1 MSTTL
6 SGIAEVMNEGL
17 FGKITQDEKIIIA
30 RETNRIRLPRE
41 LAKWLQSLD
50 LSYKIKNISRDLA
63 NGFSVA
69 EILSRYPVPYVTS
82 LKEDV
87 GLRDVRSDYRVN
99 MQEFSNG
106 ISFAERT
113 TNWKHITDILTKKY
127 HIPFPPDLPDKV
139 KCQAPNAALEF
150 LCLLYKSLT
159 KKNINL
165 YNQVDE
171 TEKYKNYN
179 EFGILPNYMRPTTNL
194 LIRDNETQRIK
205 DDLVR
210 KFKVEGIIQNHNK
223 YLAEERE
230 NQKNMSQFNRSRKI
244 KLKKIDAS
252 SIGSKVI
259 GSNVDNNQNNPQS
272 NEINEIR
279 NESNSKISNDN
290 LKEERIN
297 LIGILNE
304 LNEENREQ
312 ENVENE
318 FKLIIRK
325 NFVETDKNIEMD
337 LKNYSTDKDLLEY
350 FFEKIGLCSS
360 DNFEKIFS
368 SYEDKEKE
376 FIGIISRTLI
386 ELDPFIKILCQFFEA
401 FYKNNI
407 PWIKFKTTT
416 LNICK
421 SIHDIT
427 KDKCDNIFLNFCLNY
442 VLDMIE
448 KNPLY
453 RNEMCQFIFSLTS
466 NTSETHLN
474 LLKKISK
481 RLSGSNELIFYHIL
495 IQCMNNIKDTDE
507 IITEQIVIFYN
518 EAIIKGISSSE
529 DTIVI
534 KSIYLIIQLMR
545 FDYFYCLKYYQ
556 DIFKHKNSFNWEILS
571 LILIYCSKMLDLY
584 NRQKLMTEKNFFK
597 GDNIEGEFGNEI
609 PINKDDFKG
618 ESMEK
623 SNANEENKNLGGEVE
638 IPSDDKLFGEI
649 KGEEIKNEAKSGEGE
664 GEEVGPGQEGSHISH
679 NKLVSIDKIE
689 DIQKDPNEE
698 NDANKLENDVR
709 NKISEIKKCEDT
721 ILSIIDHI
729 FNLSSPR
736 MTIKIGFIYLAE
748 ILEFY
753 PELAKKYMKLL
764 IEYKDNTIRKEVLKV
779 NKSLEEYEYTMNCF
793 TERYK
798 ICGTPYFWNQLVI
811 AGIFR
816 DYVIENLERFES
828 THLLILHSI
837 IIHQD
842 FNEEESN
849 NWILLYN
856 DLKKYLFVS
865 LCEKQ
870 FSNVALGILNKIFS
884 FGKILKE
891 LLDSTFDLFIS
902 TMKIIY
908 GDEIMDEP
916 HENMKN
922 LLTTIS
928 EIKSENNDCKGYV
941 YKLIKTFAIQNDK
954 KYLKSNLLPLM
965 NSISNEKRGNIFDE

>member
-1 MSTTL
+1 MSTSL
-6 SGIAEVMNEGL
+6 SGIAEVMNEG
-17 FGKITQDEKIIIA
+17 FGKITSDEKIIIA

-50 LSYKIKNISRDLA
+50 LSYKVKNISRDLA

-69 EILSRYPVPYVTS
+69 EILSRYPVPYVTG
-82 LKEDV
+82 LPYDV
-87 GLRDVRSDYRVN
+87 TNYYRVN

-106 ISFAERT
+106 ISFSERT
-113 TNWKHITDILTKKY
+113 TNWKHITDILTRKY
-127 HIPFPPDLPDKV
+127 HMSYPPDLPDKV
-139 KCQAPNAALEF
+139 KCMAPNAALEF
-150 LCLLYKSLT
+150 LCLLYKFLT
-159 KKNINL
+159 RKNLNVL
-165 YNQVDE
+165 NKVDE

-179 EFGILPNYMRPTTNL
+179 EFSLMPNYMRPTTNL
-194 LIRDNETQRIK
+194 LIRDNETQRIS

-210 KFKVEGIIQNHNK
+210 KFKTEGIIQIHKK
-223 YLAEERE
+223 YLAAERE
-230 NQKNMSQFNRSRKI
+230 NQKNIEQFNRSRKI

-252 SIGSKVI
+252 SIGSKAM
-259 GSNVDNNQNNPQS
+259 GSTAEKNQNNLQD

-290 LKEERIN
+290 MKEERIN

-304 LNEENREQ
+304 LNEESREQ

-350 FFEKIGLCSS
+350 FFEKIGLCSPE
-360 DNFEKIFS
+360 NFEKIFS

-401 FYKNNI
+401 FYRNNI

-474 LLKKISK
+474 LLKKIAK
-481 RLSGSNELIFYHIL
+481 KLCGSNERIFYHIL

-507 IITEQIVIFYN
+507 IITQEIVIFYN
-518 EAIIKGISSSE
+518 DAIIKGISSSD

-556 DIFKHKNSFNWEILS
+556 DIFKHKNSFNWEVLS
-571 LILIYCSKMLDLY
+571 LILIYCSKILDLY
-584 NRQKLMTEKNFFK
+584 NRQKNFIE
-597 GDNIEGEFGNEI
+597 GGNIEGKEFNINLNREEI
-609 PINKDDFKG
+609 G
-618 ESMEK
+618 ESMDKMHE
-623 SNANEENKNLGGEVE
+623 EENKNEGGEVE

-649 KGEEIKNEAKSGEGE
+649 KGEEIKNDNKNPEGE
-664 GEEVGPGQEGSHISH
+664 AAGHEQSQISN

-689 DIQKDPNEE
+689 DIQKDPNDE
-698 NDANKLENDVR
+698 NDAKKLENDVK
-709 NKISEIKKCEDT
+709 NKINEIQKCEEI
-721 ILSIIDHI
+721 ILGIIDHI

-753 PELAKKYMKLL
+753 PNLAKKYMKLL
-764 IEYKDNTIRKEVLKV
+764 IEYKDNTVRKEVLKV

-798 ICGTPYFWNQLVI
+798 ICGTPYLWNQLVI

-816 DYVIENLERFES
+816 DYVKANLERFES
-828 THLLILHSI
+828 THLLILYSI

-842 FNEEESN
+842 FNEEKSN
-849 NWILLYN
+849 SWILLYN
-856 DLKKYLFVS
+856 DLKRYLFVS

-870 FSNVALGILNKIFS
+870 FSNIALNILNKIFS

-908 GDEIMDEP
+908 GDEVMDEP
-916 HENMKN
+916 HENMKT
-922 LLTTIS
+922 LLTFIS

>member
-63 NGFSVA
+63 NGFSIA

-87 GLRDVRSDYRVN
+87 GLRDVRNDYRVN

-159 KKNINL
+159 KKNINI

-194 LIRDNETQRIK
+194 LIRDNETQRIQ

-259 GSNVDNNQNNPQS
+259 GSNVDNNQNNPQN

-360 DNFEKIFS
+360 ENFEKIFS

-474 LLKKISK
+474 LLKRIAKK
-481 RLSGSNELIFYHIL
+481 LCGSNELIFYHIL

-507 IITEQIVIFYN
+507 IITQDIVNFYN
-518 EAIIKGISSSE
+518 DAIIKGISSS
-529 DTIVI
+529 DDVIVI
-534 KSIYLIIQLMR
+534 KSIYLIIQLIR
-545 FDYFYCLKYYQ
+545 FDYFYCLKYYE

-571 LILIYCSKMLDLY
+571 LILIYCSRMLEFY
-584 NRQKLMTEKNFFK
+584 NRQKNFLE
-597 GDNIEGEFGNEI
+597 GANIEGREFN
-609 PINKDDFKG
+609 INLNKEEME
-618 ESMEK
+618 ESMDK
-623 SNANEENKNLGGEVE
+623 MHPVGENKNVGGEVE

-649 KGEEIKNEAKSGEGE
+649 KGEEIKNENKNV
-664 GEEVGPGQEGSHISH
+664 EEEPHGQEHSHISN
-679 NKLVSIDKIE
+679 NKLVSLDKIE

-698 NDANKLENDVR
+698 NDVKKLENEVKT
-709 NKISEIKKCEDT
+709 KINEIQKCEGT
-721 ILSIIDHI
+721 ILEIIDHI

-736 MTIKIGFIYLAE
+736 MTIKIGFIYLAD

-753 PELAKKYMKLL
+753 PDLAKKYMKLL
-764 IEYKDNTIRKEVLKV
+764 IEYKDNTVRKEVLKV
-779 NKSLEEYEYTMNCF
+779 NKAQEEYEYTMNCF

-798 ICGTPYFWNQLVI
+798 ICGTPFLWNQLVI

-816 DYVIENLERFES
+816 DYVTANLERFES
-828 THLLILHSI
+828 THLLILYSI

-842 FNEEESN
+842 FNEEKSN
-849 NWILLYN
+849 SWILLYN

-870 FSNVALGILNKIFS
+870 FSNIALSILNKIFS

-908 GDEIMDEP
+908 GDEVMDEP
-916 HENMKN
+916 HENMKT
-922 LLTTIS
+922 LLTFIS

-954 KYLKSNLLPLM
+954 KYLKSNLLQLM

>member
-6 SGIAEVMNEGL
+6 SGIAEVMNENM
-17 FGKITQDEKIIIA
+17 GKITSDEKIIIA

-69 EILSRYPVPYVTS
+69 EILSRYPVPFATS
-82 LKEDV
+82 LPYDV
-87 GLRDVRSDYRVN
+87 TNYYRVN

-106 ISFAERT
+106 ISFSERT
-113 TNWKHITDILTKKY
+113 TNWKHITDILTRKY
-127 HIPFPPDLPDKV
+127 HMSFPPDLPDKV

-150 LCLLYKSLT
+150 LCLLYKFLT
-159 KKNINL
+159 RKNLNILNKT
-165 YNQVDE
+165 DE

-179 EFGILPNYMRPTTNL
+179 EFSILPSYMKPTTNL

-205 DDLVR
+205 DDVIR
-210 KFKVEGIIQNHNK
+210 HYKVENIIQNHNK
-223 YLAEERE
+223 FLAAERE
-230 NQKNMSQFNRSRKI
+230 NQKNIEQFNRSRKI

-259 GSNVDNNQNNPQS
+259 GSNIDKNKNNLEN
-272 NEINEIR
+272 NEINEIK

-290 LKEERIN
+290 MKEERIN

-304 LNEENREQ
+304 LNEESREQ

-360 DNFEKIFS
+360 ENFEKIFS

-466 NTSETHLN
+466 NTSDTHLN

-481 RLSGSNELIFYHIL
+481 RLCGSNELIFYHIL
-495 IQCMNNIKDTDE
+495 IQCMNNIKETDE
-507 IITEQIVIFYN
+507 IINDEIVIFYN
-518 EAIIKGISSSE
+518 DAIIKGISSSD
-529 DTIVI
+529 DTIII

-545 FDYFYCLKYYQ
+545 FDYSYCLKYYQ
-556 DIFKHKNSFNWEILS
+556 DIFKHKDSFNWEILS
-571 LILIYCSKMLDLY
+571 LILIYCSKMLDSY
-584 NRQKLMTEKNFFK
+584 NRQKLITEQNFLEAEINLDKNE
-597 GDNIEGEFGNEI
+597 EG
-609 PINKDDFKG
+609 G
-618 ESMEK
+618 ESMDKINNLEK
-623 SNANEENKNLGGEVE
+623 KSENGEIE
-638 IPSDDKLFGEI
+638 IHDEKLFGEI
-649 KGEEIKNEAKSGEGE
+649 KGEEIKNENKNEDNENQDQEKS
-664 GEEVGPGQEGSHISH
+664 QINN

-689 DIQKDPNEE
+689 DIQKDPNDE
-698 NDANKLENDVR
+698 NDVKKLENDVKF
-709 NKISEIKKCEDT
+709 KINEIKKSEDT

-753 PELAKKYMKLL
+753 PDLAKKYMKLL
-764 IEYKDNTIRKEVLKV
+764 IEYKDNTIRKEVLNV
-779 NKSLEEYEYTMNCF
+779 NKSYEEYEYTMNCF

-816 DYVIENLERFES
+816 DYVIKNLTRFES
-828 THLLILHSI
+828 THLLIFHSI
-837 IIHQD
+837 IIYQD
-842 FNEEESN
+842 FNEEKSN

-870 FSNVALGILNKIFS
+870 FSNIALSILNKIFS

-891 LLDSTFDLFIS
+891 LLESTFDLFIS

-908 GDEIMDEP
+908 GDEVMDEP
-916 HENMKN
+916 HENMKT
-922 LLTTIS
+922 LLTFIS

>member
-1 MSTTL
+1 MSTSL
-6 SGIAEVMNEGL
+6 SGIAEVMNEG
-17 FGKITQDEKIIIA
+17 FGKITSDEKIIIA
-30 RETNRIRLPRE
+30 RETNRARPPRE
-41 LAKWLQSLD
+41 LVKWLQSLD

-63 NGFSVA
+63 NGFCIA
-69 EILSRYPVPYVTS
+69 EILSRYPVPFVTS
-82 LKEDV
+82 LPYDV
-87 GLRDVRSDYRVN
+87 TNYYRVN
-99 MQEFSNG
+99 MHQFSNG
-106 ISFAERT
+106 ISFSERT
-113 TNWKHITDILTKKY
+113 TNWQHITEILTKKY
-127 HIPFPPDLPDKV
+127 HMTYPPDLPEKV

-150 LCLLYKSLT
+150 LVLLYKFLT
-159 KKNINL
+159 RKNLNVL
-165 YNQVDE
+165 NQVDE
-171 TEKYKNYN
+171 TEKFKNYA
-179 EFGILPNYMRPTTNL
+179 EFSILPNYMRPTTNL
-194 LIRDNETQRIK
+194 LIRDNELQRIK

-210 KFKVEGIIQNHNK
+210 KFKIENTIQNHNK
-223 YLAEERE
+223 FLSEERE
-230 NQKNMSQFNRSRKI
+230 NQKNMEQFNRSRKI
-244 KLKKIDAS
+244 PKKIEQS
-252 SIGSKVI
+252 SIGGGSKI
-259 GSNVDNNQNNPQS
+259 GSTTEKNQNNLQE
-272 NEINEIR
+272 NEINDVK
-279 NESNSKISNDN
+279 NESNSQVSNDN

-337 LKNYSTDKDLLEY
+337 LKNYSSDKDLLEY
-350 FFEKIGLCSS
+350 FFEKITLCSNE
-360 DNFEKIFS
+360 NFEKIFS
-368 SYEDKEKE
+368 SYEDKEKD

-401 FYKNNI
+401 FYKNHI
-407 PWIKFKTTT
+407 PWIKFRTTT

-442 VLDMIE
+442 VVDMIE

-474 LLKKISK
+474 LLKKVAK
-481 RLSGSNELIFYHIL
+481 KLCGKNEIIFYHIL

-507 IITEQIVIFYN
+507 IITQEIVIFYN
-518 EAIIKGISSSE
+518 DAIIKGISSS
-529 DTIVI
+529 DNTIVI

-556 DIFKHKNSFNWEILS
+556 DIFKYKNSFNWEILS
-571 LILIYCSKMLDLY
+571 LILIYCSRMLELY
-584 NRQKLMTEKNFFK
+584 NRQKLMTEQNFLVGKNFDAEF
-597 GDNIEGEFGNEI
+597 DNNE
-609 PINKDDFKG
+609 KEEKLE
-618 ESMEK
+618 ESKEK
-623 SNANEENKNLGGEVE
+623 IKNENLAGEVG
-638 IPSDDKLFGEI
+638 PPPDDKLFGEI
-649 KGEEIKNEAKSGEGE
+649 KGEEFKNMNENEEEKEENKS
-664 GEEVGPGQEGSHISH
+664 QIS
-679 NKLVSIDKIE
+679 NKQLASIDKIE
-689 DIQKDPNEE
+689 DIQKDPNED
-698 NDANKLENDVR
+698 NDAKKLENDVKY
-709 NKISEIKKCEDT
+709 KISEIQKCENV
-721 ILSIIDHI
+721 ILEIIDHI
-729 FNLSSPR
+729 FNISSPR

-753 PELAKKYMKLL
+753 PNLAKKYMKLL

-779 NKSLEEYEYTMNCF
+779 NKSTEEYEYTMNCF

-798 ICGTPYFWNQLVI
+798 ICGTPYLWNQLII

-842 FNEEESN
+842 FNEEESKS
-849 NWILLYN
+849 WIILYN

-870 FSNVALGILNKIFS
+870 FSNVALSILNKIFS

-916 HENMKN
+916 HENMKT
-922 LLTTIS
+922 LLTFIS

>member
-1 MSTTL
+1 MSTSL
-6 SGIAEVMNEGL
+6 SGIAEVMYEG
-17 FGKITQDEKIIIA
+17 FGKITSDEKIIIA
-30 RETNRIRLPRE
+30 RETNRARPPRE
-41 LAKWLQSLD
+41 LVKWLQSLD

-63 NGFSVA
+63 NGFCIA
-69 EILSRYPVPYVTS
+69 EILSRYPVPFVTS
-82 LKEDV
+82 LPYDV
-87 GLRDVRSDYRVN
+87 TNYYRVN
-99 MQEFSNG
+99 MHQFSNG
-106 ISFAERT
+106 ISFSERT
-113 TNWKHITDILTKKY
+113 TNWNHITEILTKKY
-127 HIPFPPDLPDKV
+127 HMTYPPDLPEKV

-150 LCLLYKSLT
+150 LVLLYKFLT
-159 KKNINL
+159 RKNLNVL
-165 YNQVDE
+165 NQVDE
-171 TEKYKNYN
+171 TEKFKNYA
-179 EFGILPNYMRPTTNL
+179 EFSILPNYMRPTTNL
-194 LIRDNETQRIK
+194 LIRDNELQRIK

-210 KFKVEGIIQNHNK
+210 KFKIENTIQNHNK
-223 YLAEERE
+223 FLSEERE
-230 NQKNMSQFNRSRKI
+230 NQKNMEQFNRSRKI
-244 KLKKIDAS
+244 PKKIEQS
-252 SIGSKVI
+252 SIGGGSKI
-259 GSNVDNNQNNPQS
+259 GSTTEKNQNNLQE
-272 NEINEIR
+272 NEINDVK
-279 NESNSKISNDN
+279 NESNSQVSNDN

-337 LKNYSTDKDLLEY
+337 LKNYSSDKDLLEY
-350 FFEKIGLCSS
+350 FFEKITLCSNE
-360 DNFEKIFS
+360 NFEKIFS
-368 SYEDKEKE
+368 SYEDKEKD

-401 FYKNNI
+401 FYKNHI
-407 PWIKFKTTT
+407 PWIKFRTTT

-474 LLKKISK
+474 LLKKVAK
-481 RLSGSNELIFYHIL
+481 KLCGKNEIIFYHIL

-507 IITEQIVIFYN
+507 IITQEIVIFYN
-518 EAIIKGISSSE
+518 DAIIKGISSS
-529 DTIVI
+529 DNTIVI

-556 DIFKHKNSFNWEILS
+556 DIFKYKNSFNWEILS
-571 LILIYCSKMLDLY
+571 LILIYCSRMLELY
-584 NRQKLMTEKNFFK
+584 NRQKLMTEQNFLVGKNFDAEF
-597 GDNIEGEFGNEI
+597 DNNE
-609 PINKDDFKG
+609 KEEKLE
-618 ESMEK
+618 ESKEK
-623 SNANEENKNLGGEVE
+623 IKNENLAGEVG
-638 IPSDDKLFGEI
+638 PPPDDKLFGEI
-649 KGEEIKNEAKSGEGE
+649 KGEEFKNMNENEEEKEENKS
-664 GEEVGPGQEGSHISH
+664 QIS
-679 NKLVSIDKIE
+679 NKQLASIDKIE
-689 DIQKDPNEE
+689 DIQKDPNED
-698 NDANKLENDVR
+698 NDAKKLENDVKY
-709 NKISEIKKCEDT
+709 KISEIQKCENV
-721 ILSIIDHI
+721 ILEIIDHI
-729 FNLSSPR
+729 FNISSPR

-753 PELAKKYMKLL
+753 PNLAKKYMKLL

-779 NKSLEEYEYTMNCF
+779 NKSTEEYEYTMNCF

-798 ICGTPYFWNQLVI
+798 ICGTPYLWNQLII

-842 FNEEESN
+842 FNEEESKS
-849 NWILLYN
+849 WIILYN

-870 FSNVALGILNKIFS
+870 FSNVALSILNKIFS

-916 HENMKN
+916 HENMKT
-922 LLTTIS
+922 LLTFIS

>member
-1 MSTTL
+1 MSTSL
-6 SGIAEVMNEGL
+6 SGIAEVMNEG
-17 FGKITQDEKIIIA
+17 FGKITSDEKIIIA
-30 RETNRIRLPRE
+30 RETNRARPPRE
-41 LAKWLQSLD
+41 LVKWLQSLD

-63 NGFSVA
+63 NGFCIA
-69 EILSRYPVPYVTS
+69 EILSRYPVPFVTS
-82 LKEDV
+82 LPYDV
-87 GLRDVRSDYRVN
+87 TNYYRVN
-99 MQEFSNG
+99 MHQFSNG
-106 ISFAERT
+106 ISFSERT
-113 TNWKHITDILTKKY
+113 TNWQHITEILTKKY
-127 HIPFPPDLPDKV
+127 HMTYPPDLPEKV

-150 LCLLYKSLT
+150 LVLLYKFLT
-159 KKNINL
+159 RKNLNVL
-165 YNQVDE
+165 NQVDE
-171 TEKYKNYN
+171 TEKFKNYA
-179 EFGILPNYMRPTTNL
+179 EFSILPNYMRPTTNL
-194 LIRDNETQRIK
+194 LIRDNELQRIK

-210 KFKVEGIIQNHNK
+210 KFKIENTIQNHNK
-223 YLAEERE
+223 FLSEERE
-230 NQKNMSQFNRSRKI
+230 NQKNMEQFNRSRKI
-244 KLKKIDAS
+244 PKKIEQS
-252 SIGSKVI
+252 SIGGGSKI
-259 GSNVDNNQNNPQS
+259 GSTTEKNQNNLQE
-272 NEINEIR
+272 NEINDVK
-279 NESNSKISNDN
+279 NESNSQVSNDN

-337 LKNYSTDKDLLEY
+337 LKNYSSDKDLLEY
-350 FFEKIGLCSS
+350 FFEKITLCSNE
-360 DNFEKIFS
+360 NFEKIFS
-368 SYEDKEKE
+368 SYEDKEKD

-401 FYKNNI
+401 FYKNHI
-407 PWIKFKTTT
+407 PWIKFRTTT

-474 LLKKISK
+474 LLKKVAK
-481 RLSGSNELIFYHIL
+481 KLCGKNEIIFYHIL

-507 IITEQIVIFYN
+507 IITQEIVIFYN
-518 EAIIKGISSSE
+518 DAIIKGISSS
-529 DTIVI
+529 DNTIVI

-556 DIFKHKNSFNWEILS
+556 DIFKYKNSFNWEILS
-571 LILIYCSKMLDLY
+571 LILIYCSRMLELY
-584 NRQKLMTEKNFFK
+584 NRQKLMTEQNFLVGKNFDAEF
-597 GDNIEGEFGNEI
+597 DNNE
-609 PINKDDFKG
+609 KEEKLE
-618 ESMEK
+618 ESKEK
-623 SNANEENKNLGGEVE
+623 IKNENLAGEVG
-638 IPSDDKLFGEI
+638 PPPDDKLFGEI
-649 KGEEIKNEAKSGEGE
+649 KGEEFKNMNENEEEKEENKS
-664 GEEVGPGQEGSHISH
+664 QIS
-679 NKLVSIDKIE
+679 NKQLASIDKIE
-689 DIQKDPNEE
+689 DIQKDPNED
-698 NDANKLENDVR
+698 NDAKKLENDVKY
-709 NKISEIKKCEDT
+709 KISEIQKCENV
-721 ILSIIDHI
+721 ILEIIDHI
-729 FNLSSPR
+729 FNISSPR

-753 PELAKKYMKLL
+753 PNLAKKYMKLL

-779 NKSLEEYEYTMNCF
+779 NKSTEEYEYTMNCF

-798 ICGTPYFWNQLVI
+798 ICGTPYLWNQLII

-842 FNEEESN
+842 FNEEESKS
-849 NWILLYN
+849 WIILYN

-870 FSNVALGILNKIFS
+870 FSNVALSILNKIFS

-916 HENMKN
+916 HENMKT
-922 LLTTIS
+922 LLTFIS

>member
-1 MSTTL
+1 MSTSL
-6 SGIAEVMNEGL
+6 SGIAEVMNEG
-17 FGKITQDEKIIIA
+17 FGKITSDEKIIIA
-30 RETNRIRLPRE
+30 RETNRARPPRE
-41 LAKWLQSLD
+41 LVKWLQSLD

-63 NGFSVA
+63 NGFCIA
-69 EILSRYPVPYVTS
+69 EILSRYPVPFVTS
-82 LKEDV
+82 LPYDV
-87 GLRDVRSDYRVN
+87 TNYYRVN
-99 MQEFSNG
+99 MHQFSNG
-106 ISFAERT
+106 ISFSERT
-113 TNWKHITDILTKKY
+113 TNWNHITEILTKKY
-127 HIPFPPDLPDKV
+127 HMTYPLDLPEKV

-150 LCLLYKSLT
+150 LVLLYKFLT
-159 KKNINL
+159 RKNLNVL
-165 YNQVDE
+165 NQVDE
-171 TEKYKNYN
+171 TEKFKNYA
-179 EFGILPNYMRPTTNL
+179 EFSILPNYMRPTTNL
-194 LIRDNETQRIK
+194 LIRDNELQRIK

-210 KFKVEGIIQNHNK
+210 KFKIENTIQNHNK
-223 YLAEERE
+223 FLSEERE
-230 NQKNMSQFNRSRKI
+230 NQKNMEQFNRSRKI
-244 KLKKIDAS
+244 PKKIEQS
-252 SIGSKVI
+252 STGGGSKIGSTTEK
-259 GSNVDNNQNNPQS
+259 NQNNLQE
-272 NEINEIR
+272 NEINDVK
-279 NESNSKISNDN
+279 NESNSQVSNDN

-337 LKNYSTDKDLLEY
+337 LKNYSSDKDLLEY
-350 FFEKIGLCSS
+350 FFEKITLCSNE
-360 DNFEKIFS
+360 NFEKIFS
-368 SYEDKEKE
+368 SYEDKEKD

-401 FYKNNI
+401 FYKNHI
-407 PWIKFKTTT
+407 PWIKFRTTT

-474 LLKKISK
+474 LLKKVAK
-481 RLSGSNELIFYHIL
+481 KLCGKNEIIFYHIL

-507 IITEQIVIFYN
+507 IITQEIVIFYN
-518 EAIIKGISSSE
+518 DAIIKGISSS
-529 DTIVI
+529 DNTIVI

-556 DIFKHKNSFNWEILS
+556 DIFKYKNSFNWEILS
-571 LILIYCSKMLDLY
+571 LILIYCSRMLELY
-584 NRQKLMTEKNFFK
+584 NRQKLMTEQNFLVGKNFDAEF
-597 GDNIEGEFGNEI
+597 DNNE
-609 PINKDDFKG
+609 KEEKLE
-618 ESMEK
+618 ESKEK
-623 SNANEENKNLGGEVE
+623 IKNENLAGEVG
-638 IPSDDKLFGEI
+638 PPPDDKLFGEI
-649 KGEEIKNEAKSGEGE
+649 KGEEFKNMNENEEEKEENKS
-664 GEEVGPGQEGSHISH
+664 QIS
-679 NKLVSIDKIE
+679 NKQLASIDKIE
-689 DIQKDPNEE
+689 DIQKDPNED
-698 NDANKLENDVR
+698 NDAKKLENDVKY
-709 NKISEIKKCEDT
+709 KISEIQKCENV
-721 ILSIIDHI
+721 ILEIIDHI
-729 FNLSSPR
+729 FNISSPR

-753 PELAKKYMKLL
+753 PNLAKKYMKLL

-779 NKSLEEYEYTMNCF
+779 NKSTEEYEYTMNCF

-798 ICGTPYFWNQLVI
+798 ICGTPYLWNQLII

-842 FNEEESN
+842 FNEEESKS
-849 NWILLYN
+849 WIILYN

-870 FSNVALGILNKIFS
+870 FSNVALSILNKIFS

-916 HENMKN
+916 HENMKT
-922 LLTTIS
+922 LLTFIS

>member
-1 MSTTL
+1 MSTSL
-6 SGIAEVMNEGL
+6 SGIAEVMNEG
-17 FGKITQDEKIIIA
+17 FGKITSDEKIIIA

-50 LSYKIKNISRDLA
+50 LSYKVKNISRDLA

-69 EILSRYPVPYVTS
+69 EILSRYPVPYVTG
-82 LKEDV
+82 LPYDV
-87 GLRDVRSDYRVN
+87 TNYYRVN

-106 ISFAERT
+106 ISFSERT
-113 TNWKHITDILTKKY
+113 TNWKHITDILTRKY
-127 HIPFPPDLPDKV
+127 HMSFPPDLPDKV
-139 KCQAPNAALEF
+139 KCMAPNAALEF
-150 LCLLYKSLT
+150 LILLYKFLT
-159 KKNINL
+159 RKNLNILNKI
-165 YNQVDE
+165 DE

-179 EFGILPNYMRPTTNL
+179 EFSLMPNYMKPTTNL

-205 DDLVR
+205 DDLIR
-210 KFKVEGIIQNHNK
+210 KFKVEGIMQDHKK
-223 YLAEERE
+223 YLAVERE
-230 NQKNMSQFNRSRKI
+230 NQKNIEQFNRSRKI

-252 SIGSKVI
+252 SIGSKALV
-259 GSNVDNNQNNPQS
+259 STAEKNQNNAQD
-272 NEINEIR
+272 NEINEVR

-290 LKEERIN
+290 MKEERIN

-304 LNEENREQ
+304 LNEESREQ
-312 ENVENE
+312 ENIENE

-350 FFEKIGLCSS
+350 FFEKIGLCSPE
-360 DNFEKIFS
+360 NFEKIFS

-474 LLKKISK
+474 LLKKIAK
-481 RLSGSNELIFYHIL
+481 KLCGSNERIFYHIL

-507 IITEQIVIFYN
+507 IITQEIVIFYN
-518 EAIIKGISSSE
+518 DAIIKGISSSD

-545 FDYFYCLKYYQ
+545 FDYFYCLKYHE
-556 DIFKHKNSFNWEILS
+556 DIFKHKNSFNWEVLS

-584 NRQKLMTEKNFFK
+584 NRQKNFLE
-597 GDNIEGEFGNEI
+597 GGNIEGKEFN
-609 PINKDDFKG
+609 INLNREELG
-618 ESMEK
+618 ESMDKLHE
-623 SNANEENKNLGGEVE
+623 EENKNEGGEIK

-649 KGEEIKNEAKSGEGE
+649 KGEKIKNDNKNPEGE
-664 GEEVGPGQEGSHISH
+664 AAGQEHSQISN

-689 DIQKDPNEE
+689 DIQKDPNDE
-698 NDANKLENDVR
+698 NDAKKLENDVK
-709 NKISEIKKCEDT
+709 NKINEIQKCEET
-721 ILSIIDHI
+721 ILDIIDHI
-729 FNLSSPR
+729 FTLSSPR

-753 PELAKKYMKLL
+753 PNLAKKYMKLL
-764 IEYKDNTIRKEVLKV
+764 IEYKDNTVRKEVLKV

-798 ICGTPYFWNQLVI
+798 ICGTPYLWNQLVI

-816 DYVIENLERFES
+816 DYVTANLERFES
-828 THLLILHSI
+828 THLLILYSI

-842 FNEEESN
+842 FNEEKSDS
-849 NWILLYN
+849 WILLYN

-870 FSNVALGILNKIFS
+870 FSNIALNILNKIFS

-908 GDEIMDEP
+908 GDEVMDEP
-916 HENMKN
+916 HENMKT
-922 LLTTIS
+922 LLTFIS

>member
-1 MSTTL
+1 MSTSL
-6 SGIAEVMNEGL
+6 SGIAEVMNEG
-17 FGKITQDEKIIIA
+17 FGKITSDEKIIIA
-30 RETNRIRLPRE
+30 RETNRARPPRE
-41 LAKWLQSLD
+41 LVKWLQSLD

-63 NGFSVA
+63 NGFCIA
-69 EILSRYPVPYVTS
+69 EILSRYPVPFVTS
-82 LKEDV
+82 LPYDV
-87 GLRDVRSDYRVN
+87 TNYYRVN
-99 MQEFSNG
+99 MHQFSNG
-106 ISFAERT
+106 ISFSERT
-113 TNWKHITDILTKKY
+113 TNWMHITEILTKKY
-127 HIPFPPDLPDKV
+127 HMTYPPDLPEKV

-150 LCLLYKSLT
+150 LVLLYKFLT
-159 KKNINL
+159 RKNLNVL
-165 YNQVDE
+165 NQVDE
-171 TEKYKNYN
+171 TEKFKNYA
-179 EFGILPNYMRPTTNL
+179 EFSILPNYMRPTTNL
-194 LIRDNETQRIK
+194 LIRDNELQRIK

-210 KFKVEGIIQNHNK
+210 KFKIENTIQNHNK
-223 YLAEERE
+223 FLSEERE
-230 NQKNMSQFNRSRKI
+230 NQKNMEQFNRSRKI
-244 KLKKIDAS
+244 PKKIEQS
-252 SIGSKVI
+252 SIGGGSKI
-259 GSNVDNNQNNPQS
+259 GSTTEKNQNNLQE
-272 NEINEIR
+272 NEINDVK
-279 NESNSKISNDN
+279 NESNSQVSNDN

-337 LKNYSTDKDLLEY
+337 LKNYSSDKDLLEY
-350 FFEKIGLCSS
+350 FFEKITLCSNE
-360 DNFEKIFS
+360 NFEKIFS
-368 SYEDKEKE
+368 SYEDKEKD

-401 FYKNNI
+401 FYKNHI
-407 PWIKFKTTT
+407 PWIKFRTTT

-474 LLKKISK
+474 LLKKVAK
-481 RLSGSNELIFYHIL
+481 KLCGKNEIIFYHIL

-507 IITEQIVIFYN
+507 IITQEIVIFYN
-518 EAIIKGISSSE
+518 DAIIKGISSS
-529 DTIVI
+529 DNTIVI

-556 DIFKHKNSFNWEILS
+556 DIFKYKNSFNWEILS
-571 LILIYCSKMLDLY
+571 LILIYCSRMLELY
-584 NRQKLMTEKNFFK
+584 NRQKLMTEQNFLVGKNFDAEF
-597 GDNIEGEFGNEI
+597 DNNE
-609 PINKDDFKG
+609 KEEKLE
-618 ESMEK
+618 ESKEK
-623 SNANEENKNLGGEVE
+623 IKNENLAGEVG
-638 IPSDDKLFGEI
+638 PPPDDKLFGEI
-649 KGEEIKNEAKSGEGE
+649 KGEEFKNMNENEEEKEENKS
-664 GEEVGPGQEGSHISH
+664 QIS
-679 NKLVSIDKIE
+679 NKQLASIDKIE
-689 DIQKDPNEE
+689 DIQKDPNED
-698 NDANKLENDVR
+698 NDAKKLENDVKY
-709 NKISEIKKCEDT
+709 KISEIQKCENV
-721 ILSIIDHI
+721 ILEIIDHI
-729 FNLSSPR
+729 FNISSPR

-753 PELAKKYMKLL
+753 PNLAKKYMKLL

-779 NKSLEEYEYTMNCF
+779 NKSTEEYEYTMNCF

-798 ICGTPYFWNQLVI
+798 ICGTPYLWNQLII

-842 FNEEESN
+842 FNEEESKS
-849 NWILLYN
+849 WIILYN

-870 FSNVALGILNKIFS
+870 FSNVALSILNKIFS

-916 HENMKN
+916 HENMKT
-922 LLTTIS
+922 LLTFIS

>member
-1 MSTTL
+1 MSTSL
-6 SGIAEVMNEGL
+6 SGIAEVMNEG
-17 FGKITQDEKIIIA
+17 FGKITSDEKIIIA
-30 RETNRIRLPRE
+30 RETNRARPPRE
-41 LAKWLQSLD
+41 LVKWLQSLD

-63 NGFSVA
+63 NGFCIA
-69 EILSRYPVPYVTS
+69 EILSRYPVPFVTS
-82 LKEDV
+82 LPYDV
-87 GLRDVRSDYRVN
+87 TNYYRVN
-99 MQEFSNG
+99 MHQFSNG
-106 ISFAERT
+106 ISFSERT
-113 TNWKHITDILTKKY
+113 TNWQHITEILTKKY
-127 HIPFPPDLPDKV
+127 HMTYPPDLPEKV

-150 LCLLYKSLT
+150 LVLLYKFLT
-159 KKNINL
+159 RKNLNVL
-165 YNQVDE
+165 NQVDE
-171 TEKYKNYN
+171 TEKFKNYA
-179 EFGILPNYMRPTTNL
+179 EFSILPNYMRPTTNL
-194 LIRDNETQRIK
+194 LIRDNEIQRIK

-210 KFKVEGIIQNHNK
+210 KFKIENTIQNHNK
-223 YLAEERE
+223 FLSEERE
-230 NQKNMSQFNRSRKI
+230 NQKNMEQFNRSRKI
-244 KLKKIDAS
+244 PKKIEQS
-252 SIGSKVI
+252 SIGGGSKI
-259 GSNVDNNQNNPQS
+259 GSTTEKNQNNLQE
-272 NEINEIR
+272 NEINDVK
-279 NESNSKISNDN
+279 NESNSQVSNDN

-337 LKNYSTDKDLLEY
+337 LKNYSSDKDLLEY
-350 FFEKIGLCSS
+350 FFEKITLCSNE
-360 DNFEKIFS
+360 NFEKIFS
-368 SYEDKEKE
+368 SYEDKEKD

-401 FYKNNI
+401 FYKNHI
-407 PWIKFKTTT
+407 PWIKFRTTT

-474 LLKKISK
+474 LLKKVAK
-481 RLSGSNELIFYHIL
+481 KLCGKNEIIFYHIL

-507 IITEQIVIFYN
+507 IITQEIVIFYN
-518 EAIIKGISSSE
+518 DAIIKGISSS
-529 DTIVI
+529 DNTIVI

-556 DIFKHKNSFNWEILS
+556 DIFKYKNSFNWEILS
-571 LILIYCSKMLDLY
+571 LILIYCSRMLELY
-584 NRQKLMTEKNFFK
+584 NRQKLMTEQNFLVGKNFDAEF
-597 GDNIEGEFGNEI
+597 DNNE
-609 PINKDDFKG
+609 KEEKLE
-618 ESMEK
+618 ESKEK
-623 SNANEENKNLGGEVE
+623 IKNENLLGEVG
-638 IPSDDKLFGEI
+638 PPPDDKLFGEI
-649 KGEEIKNEAKSGEGE
+649 KGEEFKNMNENEEEKEENKS
-664 GEEVGPGQEGSHISH
+664 QIS
-679 NKLVSIDKIE
+679 NKQLASIDKIE
-689 DIQKDPNEE
+689 DIQKDPNED
-698 NDANKLENDVR
+698 NDAKKLENDVKY
-709 NKISEIKKCEDT
+709 KISEIQKCENV
-721 ILSIIDHI
+721 ILEIIDHI
-729 FNLSSPR
+729 FNISSPR

-753 PELAKKYMKLL
+753 PNLAKKYMKLL

-779 NKSLEEYEYTMNCF
+779 NKSTEEYEYTMNCF

-798 ICGTPYFWNQLVI
+798 ICGTPYLWNQLII

-842 FNEEESN
+842 FNEEESKS
-849 NWILLYN
+849 WIILYN

-870 FSNVALGILNKIFS
+870 FSNVALSILNKIFS

-916 HENMKN
+916 HENMKT
-922 LLTTIS
+922 LLTFIS

>member
-1 MSTTL
+1 MSTSL
-6 SGIAEVMNEGL
+6 SGIAEVMNEG
-17 FGKITQDEKIIIA
+17 FGKITSDEKIMIA

-50 LSYKIKNISRDLA
+50 LSYKVKNISRDLA

-82 LKEDV
+82 LPYDV
-87 GLRDVRSDYRVN
+87 TNYYRVN

-106 ISFAERT
+106 ISYSERT
-113 TNWKHITDILTKKY
+113 TNWKHITDILTRKY
-127 HIPFPPDLPDKV
+127 HMQYPPDLPDKI
-139 KCQAPNAALEF
+139 KCYAPNAALEF
-150 LCLLYKSLT
+150 LCLLYKFLT
-159 KKNINL
+159 RKNINI
-165 YNQVDE
+165 YNKVDE

-194 LIRDNETQRIK
+194 LIRDSETQRIN

-210 KFKVEGIIQNHNK
+210 HYKVENIIQTHNK
-223 YLAEERE
+223 YLAAERE
-230 NQKNMSQFNRSRKI
+230 NQKNIEQFNRSRKI

-252 SIGSKVI
+252 SIGSKVL
-259 GSNVDNNQNNPQS
+259 GSTAEKNQNNLQD

-279 NESNSKISNDN
+279 NENNSKMSNDN
-290 LKEERIN
+290 IKEERIN

-304 LNEENREQ
+304 LNEESREQ

-350 FFEKIGLCSS
+350 FFEKIGLCSEE
-360 DNFEKIFS
+360 NFEKIFS
-368 SYEDKEKE
+368 SYDDKEKD

-474 LLKKISK
+474 LLKRIAKK
-481 RLSGSNELIFYHIL
+481 LCGSNELIFYHIL

-507 IITEQIVIFYN
+507 IITEEIVNFYN
-518 EAIIKGISSSE
+518 DAIIKGISSS
-529 DTIVI
+529 DDIIVI

-545 FDYFYCLKYYQ
+545 FDHFYCLKYHQ

-571 LILIYCSKMLDLY
+571 LILIYCSRMLDSY
-584 NRQKLMTEKNFFK
+584 NRQKNF
-597 GDNIEGEFGNEI
+597 IEGANIVGKDFN
-609 PINKDDFKG
+609 INKEEISID
-618 ESMEK
+618 K
-623 SNANEENKNLGGEVE
+623 SKEEENKKEGGEVE
-638 IPSDDKLFGEI
+638 IPKDDKLFGEI
-649 KGEEIKNEAKSGEGE
+649 KGEEIKNEE
-664 GEEVGPGQEGSHISH
+664 GEEHPQENNPSQMD
-679 NKLVSIDKIE
+679 KLVSLDKIE
-689 DIQKDPNEE
+689 DIQKDPNDD
-698 NDANKLENDVR
+698 NDVKKYENDV
-709 NKISEIKKCEDT
+709 KFKLSEIQKCEET
-721 ILSIIDHI
+721 ILNIIDYI

-753 PELAKKYMKLL
+753 PELAKKYIKLL

-798 ICGTPYFWNQLVI
+798 ICGTPYMWNQLVI

-816 DYVIENLERFES
+816 DYVINNLERFES
-828 THLLILHSI
+828 THLLILYSI

-842 FNEEESN
+842 FNEEKSDS
-849 NWILLYN
+849 WILLYN
-856 DLKKYLFVS
+856 DLKRYLFVS

-870 FSNVALGILNKIFS
+870 FSNTALSILNKIFS

-908 GDEIMDEP
+908 GDEVMDEP
-916 HENMKN
+916 HENMKT
-922 LLTTIS
+922 LLTFIS

>member
-1 MSTTL
+1 MSTSL
-6 SGIAEVMNEGL
+6 SGIAEVMNEG
-17 FGKITQDEKIIIA
+17 FGKITSDEKIIIA
-30 RETNRIRLPRE
+30 RETNRARPPRE
-41 LAKWLQSLD
+41 LVKWLQSLD

-63 NGFSVA
+63 NGFCIA
-69 EILSRYPVPYVTS
+69 EILSRYPVPFVTS
-82 LKEDV
+82 LPYDV
-87 GLRDVRSDYRVN
+87 TNYYRVN
-99 MQEFSNG
+99 MHQFSNG
-106 ISFAERT
+106 ISFSERT
-113 TNWKHITDILTKKY
+113 TNWNHITEILTKKY
-127 HIPFPPDLPDKV
+127 HMTYPPDLPEKV

-150 LCLLYKSLT
+150 LVLLYKFLT
-159 KKNINL
+159 RKNLNVL
-165 YNQVDE
+165 NQVDE
-171 TEKYKNYN
+171 TEKFKNYA
-179 EFGILPNYMRPTTNL
+179 EFSILPNYMRPTTNL
-194 LIRDNETQRIK
+194 LIRDNELQRIK

-210 KFKVEGIIQNHNK
+210 KFKIENTIQNHNK
-223 YLAEERE
+223 FLSEERE
-230 NQKNMSQFNRSRKI
+230 NQKNMEQFNRSRKI
-244 KLKKIDAS
+244 PKKIEQS
-252 SIGSKVI
+252 SIGGGSKI
-259 GSNVDNNQNNPQS
+259 GSSTEKNQNNLQE
-272 NEINEIR
+272 NEINDVK
-279 NESNSKISNDN
+279 NESNSQVSNDN

-337 LKNYSTDKDLLEY
+337 LKNYSSDKDLLEY
-350 FFEKIGLCSS
+350 FFEKITLCSNE
-360 DNFEKIFS
+360 NFEKIFS
-368 SYEDKEKE
+368 SYEDKEKD

-401 FYKNNI
+401 FYKNHI
-407 PWIKFKTTT
+407 PWIKFRTTT

-474 LLKKISK
+474 LLKKVAK
-481 RLSGSNELIFYHIL
+481 KLCGKNEIIFYHIL

-507 IITEQIVIFYN
+507 IITQEIVIFYN
-518 EAIIKGISSSE
+518 DAIIKGISSS
-529 DTIVI
+529 DNTIVI

-556 DIFKHKNSFNWEILS
+556 DIFKYKNSFNWEILS
-571 LILIYCSKMLDLY
+571 LILIYCSRMLELY
-584 NRQKLMTEKNFFK
+584 NRQKLMTEQNFLVGKNFDAEF
-597 GDNIEGEFGNEI
+597 DNNE
-609 PINKDDFKG
+609 KEEKLE
-618 ESMEK
+618 ESKEK
-623 SNANEENKNLGGEVE
+623 IKNENLAGEVG
-638 IPSDDKLFGEI
+638 PPPDDKLFGEI
-649 KGEEIKNEAKSGEGE
+649 KGEEFKNMNENEEEKEENKS
-664 GEEVGPGQEGSHISH
+664 QIS
-679 NKLVSIDKIE
+679 NKQLASIDKIE
-689 DIQKDPNEE
+689 DIQKDPNED
-698 NDANKLENDVR
+698 NDAKKLENDVKY
-709 NKISEIKKCEDT
+709 KISEIQKCENV
-721 ILSIIDHI
+721 ILEIIDHI
-729 FNLSSPR
+729 FNISSPR

-753 PELAKKYMKLL
+753 PNLAKKYMKLL

-779 NKSLEEYEYTMNCF
+779 NKSTEEYEYTMNCF

-798 ICGTPYFWNQLVI
+798 ICGTPYLWNQLII

-842 FNEEESN
+842 FNEEESKS
-849 NWILLYN
+849 WIILYN

-870 FSNVALGILNKIFS
+870 FSNVALSILNKIFS

-916 HENMKN
+916 HENMKT
-922 LLTTIS
+922 LLTFIS
-928 EIKSENNDCKGYV
+928 EIKSENNDCKGYI

-954 KYLKSNLLPLM
+954 KYLKSNLLDLL
-965 NSISNEKRGNIFDE
+965 NSIYKEKRGQIFEE

>member
-1 MSTTL
+1 MSTSL
-6 SGIAEVMNEGL
+6 SGIAEVMNEG
-17 FGKITQDEKIIIA
+17 FGKITSDEKIIIA
-30 RETNRIRLPRE
+30 RETNRARPPRE
-41 LAKWLQSLD
+41 LVKWLQSLD

-63 NGFSVA
+63 NGFCIA
-69 EILSRYPVPYVTS
+69 EILSRYPVPFVTS
-82 LKEDV
+82 LPYDV
-87 GLRDVRSDYRVN
+87 TNYYRVN
-99 MQEFSNG
+99 MHQFSNG
-106 ISFAERT
+106 ISFSERT
-113 TNWKHITDILTKKY
+113 TNWNHITEILTKKY
-127 HIPFPPDLPDKV
+127 HMTYPPDLPEKV

-150 LCLLYKSLT
+150 LVLLYKFLT
-159 KKNINL
+159 RKNLNVL
-165 YNQVDE
+165 NQVDE
-171 TEKYKNYN
+171 TEKFKNYA
-179 EFGILPNYMRPTTNL
+179 EFSILPNYMRPTTNL
-194 LIRDNETQRIK
+194 LIRDNELQRIK

-210 KFKVEGIIQNHNK
+210 KFKIENTIQNHNK
-223 YLAEERE
+223 FLSEERE
-230 NQKNMSQFNRSRKI
+230 NQKNMEQFNRSRKI
-244 KLKKIDAS
+244 PKKIEQS
-252 SIGSKVI
+252 SIGGGSKI
-259 GSNVDNNQNNPQS
+259 GSTTEKNQNNLQE
-272 NEINEIR
+272 NEINDVK
-279 NESNSKISNDN
+279 NESNSQVSNDN

-337 LKNYSTDKDLLEY
+337 LKNYSSDKDLLEY
-350 FFEKIGLCSS
+350 FFEKITLCSNE
-360 DNFEKIFS
+360 NFEKIFS
-368 SYEDKEKE
+368 SYEDKEKD

-401 FYKNNI
+401 FYKNHI
-407 PWIKFKTTT
+407 PWIKFRTTT

-474 LLKKISK
+474 LLKKVTK
-481 RLSGSNELIFYHIL
+481 KLCGKNEIIFYHIL

-507 IITEQIVIFYN
+507 IITQEIVIFYN
-518 EAIIKGISSSE
+518 DAIIKGISSS
-529 DTIVI
+529 DNTIVI

-556 DIFKHKNSFNWEILS
+556 DIFKYKNSFNWEILS
-571 LILIYCSKMLDLY
+571 LILIYCSRMLELY
-584 NRQKLMTEKNFFK
+584 NRQKLMTEQNFLVGKNFDAEF
-597 GDNIEGEFGNEI
+597 DNNE
-609 PINKDDFKG
+609 KEEKLE
-618 ESMEK
+618 ESKEK
-623 SNANEENKNLGGEVE
+623 IKNENLAGEVG
-638 IPSDDKLFGEI
+638 PPPDDKLFGEI
-649 KGEEIKNEAKSGEGE
+649 KGEEFKNMNENEEEKEENKS
-664 GEEVGPGQEGSHISH
+664 QIS
-679 NKLVSIDKIE
+679 NKQLASIDKIE
-689 DIQKDPNEE
+689 DIQKDPNED
-698 NDANKLENDVR
+698 NDAKKLENDVKY
-709 NKISEIKKCEDT
+709 KISEIQKCENV
-721 ILSIIDHI
+721 ILEIIDHI
-729 FNLSSPR
+729 FNISSPR

-753 PELAKKYMKLL
+753 PNLAKKYMKLL

-779 NKSLEEYEYTMNCF
+779 NKSTEEYEYTMNCF

-798 ICGTPYFWNQLVI
+798 ICGTPYLWNQLII

-842 FNEEESN
+842 FNEEESKS
-849 NWILLYN
+849 WIILYN

-870 FSNVALGILNKIFS
+870 FSNVALSILNKIFS

-916 HENMKN
+916 HENMKT
-922 LLTTIS
+922 LLTFIS

>member
-6 SGIAEVMNEGL
+6 SGIAEVMNENM
-17 FGKITQDEKIIIA
+17 GKITSDEKIIIA

-69 EILSRYPVPYVTS
+69 EILSRYPVPFATS
-82 LKEDV
+82 LPYDV
-87 GLRDVRSDYRVN
+87 TNYYRVN

-106 ISFAERT
+106 ISFSERT
-113 TNWKHITDILTKKY
+113 TNWKHITDILTRKY
-127 HIPFPPDLPDKV
+127 HMSFPPDLPDKV

-150 LCLLYKSLT
+150 LCLLYKFLT
-159 KKNINL
+159 RKNLNILNKT
-165 YNQVDE
+165 DE

-179 EFGILPNYMRPTTNL
+179 EFSILPSYMKPTTNL

-205 DDLVR
+205 DDVIR
-210 KFKVEGIIQNHNK
+210 HYKVENIIQNHNK
-223 YLAEERE
+223 FLAAERE
-230 NQKNMSQFNRSRKI
+230 NQKNIEQFNRSRKI

-259 GSNVDNNQNNPQS
+259 GSNIDKNKNNLEN
-272 NEINEIR
+272 NEINEIK
-279 NESNSKISNDN
+279 NERNSKISNDN
-290 LKEERIN
+290 MKEERIN

-304 LNEENREQ
+304 LNEESREQ

-360 DNFEKIFS
+360 ENFEKIFS

-466 NTSETHLN
+466 NTSDTHLN

-481 RLSGSNELIFYHIL
+481 RLCGSNELIFYHIL
-495 IQCMNNIKDTDE
+495 IQCMNNIKETDE
-507 IITEQIVIFYN
+507 IINDEIVIFYN
-518 EAIIKGISSSE
+518 DAIIKGISSSD
-529 DTIVI
+529 DTIII

-545 FDYFYCLKYYQ
+545 FDYSYCLKYYQ
-556 DIFKHKNSFNWEILS
+556 DIFKHKDSFNWEILS
-571 LILIYCSKMLDLY
+571 LILIYCSKMLDSY
-584 NRQKLMTEKNFFK
+584 NRQKLITEQNFLEAEINLDKNE
-597 GDNIEGEFGNEI
+597 EG
-609 PINKDDFKG
+609 G
-618 ESMEK
+618 ESMDKINNLEK
-623 SNANEENKNLGGEVE
+623 KSENGEIE
-638 IPSDDKLFGEI
+638 IHDEKLFGEI
-649 KGEEIKNEAKSGEGE
+649 KGEEIKNENKNEDNENQDQEKS
-664 GEEVGPGQEGSHISH
+664 QINN

-689 DIQKDPNEE
+689 DIQKDPNDE
-698 NDANKLENDVR
+698 NDVKKLENDVKF
-709 NKISEIKKCEDT
+709 KINEIKKSEDT

-753 PELAKKYMKLL
+753 PDLAKKYMKLL
-764 IEYKDNTIRKEVLKV
+764 IEYKDNTIRKEVLNV
-779 NKSLEEYEYTMNCF
+779 NKSYEEYEYTMNCF

-816 DYVIENLERFES
+816 DYVIKNLTRFES
-828 THLLILHSI
+828 THLLIFHSI
-837 IIHQD
+837 IIYQD
-842 FNEEESN
+842 FNEEKSN

-870 FSNVALGILNKIFS
+870 FSNIALSILNKIFS

-891 LLDSTFDLFIS
+891 LLESTFDLFIS

-908 GDEIMDEP
+908 GDEVMDEP
-916 HENMKN
+916 HENMKT
-922 LLTTIS
+922 LLTFIS
-928 EIKSENNDCKGYV
+928 EIKSDNNDCKGYV

>member
-1 MSTTL
+1 MSTSL
-6 SGIAEVMNEGL
+6 SGIAEVMNEG
-17 FGKITQDEKIIIA
+17 FGKITSDEKIIIA
-30 RETNRIRLPRE
+30 RETNRARPPRE
-41 LAKWLQSLD
+41 LVKWLQSLD

-63 NGFSVA
+63 NGFCIA
-69 EILSRYPVPYVTS
+69 EILSRYPVPFVTS
-82 LKEDV
+82 LPYDV
-87 GLRDVRSDYRVN
+87 TNYYRVN
-99 MQEFSNG
+99 MHQFSNG
-106 ISFAERT
+106 ISFSERT
-113 TNWKHITDILTKKY
+113 TNWEHITEILTKKY
-127 HIPFPPDLPDKV
+127 HMTYPPDLPEKV

-150 LCLLYKSLT
+150 LVLLYKFLT
-159 KKNINL
+159 RKNLNVL
-165 YNQVDE
+165 NQVDE
-171 TEKYKNYN
+171 TEKFKNYA
-179 EFGILPNYMRPTTNL
+179 EFSILPNYMRPTTNL
-194 LIRDNETQRIK
+194 LIRDNELQRIK

-210 KFKVEGIIQNHNK
+210 KFKIENTIQNHNK
-223 YLAEERE
+223 FLSEERE
-230 NQKNMSQFNRSRKI
+230 NQKNMEQFNRSRKI
-244 KLKKIDAS
+244 PKKIEQS
-252 SIGSKVI
+252 SIGGGSKI
-259 GSNVDNNQNNPQS
+259 GSTTEKNQNNLQE
-272 NEINEIR
+272 NEINDVK
-279 NESNSKISNDN
+279 NESNSQVSNDN

-337 LKNYSTDKDLLEY
+337 LKNYSSDKDLLEY
-350 FFEKIGLCSS
+350 FFEKITLCSNE
-360 DNFEKIFS
+360 NFEKIFS
-368 SYEDKEKE
+368 SYEDKEKD

-401 FYKNNI
+401 FYKNHI
-407 PWIKFKTTT
+407 PWIKFRTTT

-474 LLKKISK
+474 LLKKVAK
-481 RLSGSNELIFYHIL
+481 KLCGKNEIIFYHIL

-507 IITEQIVIFYN
+507 IITQEIVIFYN
-518 EAIIKGISSSE
+518 DAIIKGISSS
-529 DTIVI
+529 DNTIVI

-556 DIFKHKNSFNWEILS
+556 DIFKYKNSFNWEILS
-571 LILIYCSKMLDLY
+571 LILIYCSRMLELY
-584 NRQKLMTEKNFFK
+584 NRQKLMTEQNFLVGKNFDAEF
-597 GDNIEGEFGNEI
+597 DNNE
-609 PINKDDFKG
+609 KEEKLE
-618 ESMEK
+618 ESKEK
-623 SNANEENKNLGGEVE
+623 IKNENLAGEVG
-638 IPSDDKLFGEI
+638 PPPDDKLFGEI
-649 KGEEIKNEAKSGEGE
+649 KGEEFKNMNENEEEKEENKS
-664 GEEVGPGQEGSHISH
+664 QIS
-679 NKLVSIDKIE
+679 NKQLASIDKIE
-689 DIQKDPNEE
+689 DIQKDPNED
-698 NDANKLENDVR
+698 NDAKKLENDVKY
-709 NKISEIKKCEDT
+709 KISEIQKCENV
-721 ILSIIDHI
+721 ILEIIDHI
-729 FNLSSPR
+729 FNISSPR

-753 PELAKKYMKLL
+753 PNLAKKYMKLL

-779 NKSLEEYEYTMNCF
+779 NKSTEEYEYTMNCF

-798 ICGTPYFWNQLVI
+798 ICGTPYLWNQLII

-842 FNEEESN
+842 FNEEESKS
-849 NWILLYN
+849 WIILYN

-870 FSNVALGILNKIFS
+870 FSNVALSILNKIFS

-916 HENMKN
+916 HENMKT
-922 LLTTIS
+922 LLTFIS

>member
-1 MSTTL
+1 MSTSL
-6 SGIAEVMNEGL
+6 SGIAEVMNEG
-17 FGKITQDEKIIIA
+17 FGKITSDEKIIIA
-30 RETNRIRLPRE
+30 RETNRARPPRE
-41 LAKWLQSLD
+41 LVKWLQSLD

-63 NGFSVA
+63 NGFCIA
-69 EILSRYPVPYVTS
+69 EILSRYPVPFVTS
-82 LKEDV
+82 LPYDV
-87 GLRDVRSDYRVN
+87 TNYYRVN
-99 MQEFSNG
+99 MHQFSNG
-106 ISFAERT
+106 ISFSERT
-113 TNWKHITDILTKKY
+113 TNWNHITEILTKKY
-127 HIPFPPDLPDKV
+127 HMTYPPDLPEKV

-150 LCLLYKSLT
+150 LVLLYKFLT
-159 KKNINL
+159 RKNLNVL
-165 YNQVDE
+165 NQVDE
-171 TEKYKNYN
+171 TEKFKNYA
-179 EFGILPNYMRPTTNL
+179 EFSILPNYMRPTTNL
-194 LIRDNETQRIK
+194 LIRDNEIQRIK

-210 KFKVEGIIQNHNK
+210 KFKIENTIQNHNK
-223 YLAEERE
+223 FLSEERE
-230 NQKNMSQFNRSRKI
+230 NQKNMEQFNRSRKI
-244 KLKKIDAS
+244 PKKIEQS
-252 SIGSKVI
+252 SIGGGSKI
-259 GSNVDNNQNNPQS
+259 GSTTEKNQNNLQE
-272 NEINEIR
+272 NEINDVK
-279 NESNSKISNDN
+279 NESNSQVSNDN

-337 LKNYSTDKDLLEY
+337 LKNYSSDKDLLEY
-350 FFEKIGLCSS
+350 FFEKITLCSNE
-360 DNFEKIFS
+360 NFEKIFS
-368 SYEDKEKE
+368 SYEDKEKD

-401 FYKNNI
+401 FYKNHI
-407 PWIKFKTTT
+407 PWIKFRTTT

-474 LLKKISK
+474 LLKKVAK
-481 RLSGSNELIFYHIL
+481 KLCGKNEIIFYHIL

-507 IITEQIVIFYN
+507 IITQEIVIFYN
-518 EAIIKGISSSE
+518 DAIIKGISSS
-529 DTIVI
+529 DNTIVI

-556 DIFKHKNSFNWEILS
+556 DIFKYKNSFNWEILS
-571 LILIYCSKMLDLY
+571 LILIYCSRMLELY
-584 NRQKLMTEKNFFK
+584 NRQKLMTEQNFLVGKNFDAEF
-597 GDNIEGEFGNEI
+597 DNNE
-609 PINKDDFKG
+609 KEEKLE
-618 ESMEK
+618 ESKEK
-623 SNANEENKNLGGEVE
+623 IKNENLAGEVG
-638 IPSDDKLFGEI
+638 PPPDDKLFGEI
-649 KGEEIKNEAKSGEGE
+649 KGEEFKNMNENEEEKEENKS
-664 GEEVGPGQEGSHISH
+664 QIS
-679 NKLVSIDKIE
+679 NKQLASIDKIE
-689 DIQKDPNEE
+689 DIQKDPNED
-698 NDANKLENDVR
+698 NDAKKLENDVKY
-709 NKISEIKKCEDT
+709 KISEIQKCENV
-721 ILSIIDHI
+721 ILEIIDHI
-729 FNLSSPR
+729 FNISSPR

-753 PELAKKYMKLL
+753 PNLAKKYMKLL

-779 NKSLEEYEYTMNCF
+779 NKSTEEYEYTMNCF

-798 ICGTPYFWNQLVI
+798 ICGTPYLWNQLII

-842 FNEEESN
+842 FNEEESKS
-849 NWILLYN
+849 WIILYN

-870 FSNVALGILNKIFS
+870 FSNVALSILNKIFS

-916 HENMKN
+916 HENMKT
-922 LLTTIS
+922 LLTFIS
-928 EIKSENNDCKGYV
+928 EIKSDNNDCKGYV

-965 NSISNEKRGNIFDE
+965 NSISNEKRGKIFDE

>member
-6 SGIAEVMNEGL
+6 SGIAEDINEG
-17 FGKITQDEKIIIA
+17 FGKITSDEKIMIA

-50 LSYKIKNISRDLA
+50 LSYKVKNISRDLA

-82 LKEDV
+82 LPYDV
-87 GLRDVRSDYRVN
+87 TNYYRVN

-106 ISFAERT
+106 ISFTERT

-127 HIPFPPDLPDKV
+127 HMQYPPDLPDKV

-150 LCLLYKSLT
+150 LCLLYKFLT
-159 KKNINL
+159 RKNLNVLNKI
-165 YNQVDE
+165 DE

-210 KFKVEGIIQNHNK
+210 KFKVENIIQNHNK

-230 NQKNMSQFNRSRKI
+230 NQKNIEQFNRSRKI

-259 GSNVDNNQNNPQS
+259 GSNVDKNQNNLQD

-290 LKEERIN
+290 MKEERIN

-337 LKNYSTDKDLLEY
+337 LKNYSSDKDLLEY

-360 DNFEKIFS
+360 ENFEKIFS

-466 NTSETHLN
+466 NTSETHLS
-474 LLKKISK
+474 LLKKIAK
-481 RLSGSNELIFYHIL
+481 KLCGSNELIFYHIL

-507 IITEQIVIFYN
+507 IITEQIVFFYN
-518 EAIIKGISSSE
+518 DAIIKGISSSD

-534 KSIYLIIQLMR
+534 KSIYLVIQLMR
-545 FDYFYCLKYYQ
+545 FDYYYCLKYHQ

-584 NRQKLMTEKNFFK
+584 NRQKLMTQQDFLK
-597 GDNIEGEFGNEI
+597 GDNIDGEFGNEV
-609 PINKDDFKG
+609 PIDLKQEEFKG

-623 SNANEENKNLGGEVE
+623 SGNANVENKNEGGEVQPPDE
-638 IPSDDKLFGEI
+638 KLFGEI
-649 KGEEIKNEAKSGEGE
+649 KGEEIKNENKSGEGE
-664 GEEVGPGQEGSHISH
+664 GEGEEAGQEKSHISN

-698 NDANKLENDVR
+698 NDVKKLENDVKR
-709 NKISEIKKCEDT
+709 KISEIQKSEET

-842 FNEEESN
+842 FNEEESDR
-849 NWILLYN
+849 WILLYN

-870 FSNVALGILNKIFS
+870 FSNVALSILNKIFS

-908 GDEIMDEP
+908 GDEVMDEP
-916 HENMKN
+916 HENMKT
-922 LLTTIS
+922 LLTFIS

>member
-1 MSTTL
+1 MSTSL
-6 SGIAEVMNEGL
+6 SGIAEVMNEG
-17 FGKITQDEKIIIA
+17 FGKITSDEKIIIA
-30 RETNRIRLPRE
+30 RETNRARPPRE
-41 LAKWLQSLD
+41 LVKWLQSLD

-63 NGFSVA
+63 NGFCIA
-69 EILSRYPVPYVTS
+69 EILSRYPVPFVTS
-82 LKEDV
+82 LPYDV
-87 GLRDVRSDYRVN
+87 TNYYRVN
-99 MQEFSNG
+99 MHQFSNG
-106 ISFAERT
+106 ISFSERT
-113 TNWKHITDILTKKY
+113 TNWNHITEILTKKY
-127 HIPFPPDLPDKV
+127 HMTYPLDLPEKV

-150 LCLLYKSLT
+150 LVLLYKFLT
-159 KKNINL
+159 RKNLNVL
-165 YNQVDE
+165 NQVDE
-171 TEKYKNYN
+171 TEKFKNYA
-179 EFGILPNYMRPTTNL
+179 EFSILPNYMRPTTNL
-194 LIRDNETQRIK
+194 LIRDNELQRIK

-210 KFKVEGIIQNHNK
+210 KFKIENTIQNHNK
-223 YLAEERE
+223 FLSEERE
-230 NQKNMSQFNRSRKI
+230 NQKNMEQFNRSRKI
-244 KLKKIDAS
+244 PKKIEQS
-252 SIGSKVI
+252 SIGGGSKI
-259 GSNVDNNQNNPQS
+259 GSSTEKNQNNLQE
-272 NEINEIR
+272 NEINDVK
-279 NESNSKISNDN
+279 NESNSQVSNDN

-337 LKNYSTDKDLLEY
+337 LKNYSSDKDLLEY
-350 FFEKIGLCSS
+350 FFEKITLCSNE
-360 DNFEKIFS
+360 NFEKIFS
-368 SYEDKEKE
+368 SYEDKEKD

-401 FYKNNI
+401 FYKNHI
-407 PWIKFKTTT
+407 PWIKFRTTT

-474 LLKKISK
+474 LLKKVAK
-481 RLSGSNELIFYHIL
+481 KLCGKNEIIFYHIL

-507 IITEQIVIFYN
+507 IITQEIVIFYN
-518 EAIIKGISSSE
+518 DAIIKGISSS
-529 DTIVI
+529 DNTIVI

-556 DIFKHKNSFNWEILS
+556 DIFKYKNSFNWEILS
-571 LILIYCSKMLDLY
+571 LILIYCSRMLELY
-584 NRQKLMTEKNFFK
+584 NRQKLMTEQNFLVGKNFDAEF
-597 GDNIEGEFGNEI
+597 DNNE
-609 PINKDDFKG
+609 KEEKLE
-618 ESMEK
+618 ESKEK
-623 SNANEENKNLGGEVE
+623 IKNENLAGEVG
-638 IPSDDKLFGEI
+638 PPPDDKLFGEI
-649 KGEEIKNEAKSGEGE
+649 KGEEFKNMNENEEEKEENKS
-664 GEEVGPGQEGSHISH
+664 QIS
-679 NKLVSIDKIE
+679 NKQLASIDKIE
-689 DIQKDPNEE
+689 DIQKDPNED
-698 NDANKLENDVR
+698 NDAKKLENDVKY
-709 NKISEIKKCEDT
+709 KISEIQKCENV
-721 ILSIIDHI
+721 ILEIIDHI
-729 FNLSSPR
+729 FNISSPR

-753 PELAKKYMKLL
+753 PNLAKKYMKLL

-779 NKSLEEYEYTMNCF
+779 NKSTEEYEYTMNCF

-798 ICGTPYFWNQLVI
+798 ICGTPYLWNQLII

-842 FNEEESN
+842 FNEEESKS
-849 NWILLYN
+849 WIILYN

-870 FSNVALGILNKIFS
+870 FSNVALSILNKIFS

-916 HENMKN
+916 HENMKT
-922 LLTTIS
+922 LLTFIS

>member
-1 MSTTL
+1 MSTSL
-6 SGIAEVMNEGL
+6 SGIAEVMNEG
-17 FGKITQDEKIIIA
+17 FGKITSDEKIIIA
-30 RETNRIRLPRE
+30 RETNRARPPRE
-41 LAKWLQSLD
+41 LVKWLQSLD

-63 NGFSVA
+63 NGFCIA
-69 EILSRYPVPYVTS
+69 EILSRYPVPFVTS
-82 LKEDV
+82 LPYDV
-87 GLRDVRSDYRVN
+87 TNYYRVN
-99 MQEFSNG
+99 MHQFSNG
-106 ISFAERT
+106 ISFSERT
-113 TNWKHITDILTKKY
+113 TNWEHITEILTKKY
-127 HIPFPPDLPDKV
+127 HMTYPPDLPEKV

-150 LCLLYKSLT
+150 LVLLYKFLT
-159 KKNINL
+159 RKNLNVL
-165 YNQVDE
+165 NQVDE
-171 TEKYKNYN
+171 TEKFKNYA
-179 EFGILPNYMRPTTNL
+179 EFSILPNYMRPTTNL
-194 LIRDNETQRIK
+194 LIRDNELQRIK

-210 KFKVEGIIQNHNK
+210 KFKIENTIQNHNK
-223 YLAEERE
+223 FLSEERE
-230 NQKNMSQFNRSRKI
+230 NQKNMEQFNRSRKI
-244 KLKKIDAS
+244 PKKIEQS
-252 SIGSKVI
+252 SIGGGSKI
-259 GSNVDNNQNNPQS
+259 GSTTEKNQNNLQE
-272 NEINEIR
+272 NEINDVK
-279 NESNSKISNDN
+279 NESNSQVSNDN

-337 LKNYSTDKDLLEY
+337 LKNYSSDKDLLEY
-350 FFEKIGLCSS
+350 FFEKITLCSNE
-360 DNFEKIFS
+360 NFEKIFS
-368 SYEDKEKE
+368 SYEDKEKD

-401 FYKNNI
+401 FYKNHI
-407 PWIKFKTTT
+407 PWIKFRTTT

-474 LLKKISK
+474 LLKKVAK
-481 RLSGSNELIFYHIL
+481 KLCGKNEIIFYHIL

-507 IITEQIVIFYN
+507 IITQEIVIFYN
-518 EAIIKGISSSE
+518 DAIIKGISSS
-529 DTIVI
+529 DNTIVI

-556 DIFKHKNSFNWEILS
+556 DIFKYKNSFNWEILS
-571 LILIYCSKMLDLY
+571 LILIYCSRMLELY
-584 NRQKLMTEKNFFK
+584 NRQKLMTEQNFLLGKNFDAEF
-597 GDNIEGEFGNEI
+597 DNNE
-609 PINKDDFKG
+609 KEEKLE
-618 ESMEK
+618 ESKEK
-623 SNANEENKNLGGEVE
+623 IKNENLAGEVG
-638 IPSDDKLFGEI
+638 PPPDDKLFGEI
-649 KGEEIKNEAKSGEGE
+649 KGEEFKNMNENEEEKEENKS
-664 GEEVGPGQEGSHISH
+664 QIS
-679 NKLVSIDKIE
+679 NKQLASIDKIE
-689 DIQKDPNEE
+689 DIQKDPNED
-698 NDANKLENDVR
+698 NDAKKLENDVKY
-709 NKISEIKKCEDT
+709 KISEIQKCENV
-721 ILSIIDHI
+721 ILEIIDHI
-729 FNLSSPR
+729 FNISSPR

-753 PELAKKYMKLL
+753 PNLAKKYMKLL

-779 NKSLEEYEYTMNCF
+779 NKSTEEYEYTMNCF

-798 ICGTPYFWNQLVI
+798 ICGTPYLWNQLII

-842 FNEEESN
+842 FNEEESKS
-849 NWILLYN
+849 WIILYN

-870 FSNVALGILNKIFS
+870 FSNVALSILNKIFS

-916 HENMKN
+916 HENMKT
-922 LLTTIS
+922 LLTFIS

>member
-1 MSTTL
+1 
-6 SGIAEVMNEGL
+6 
-17 FGKITQDEKIIIA
+17 
-30 RETNRIRLPRE
+30 
-41 LAKWLQSLD
+41 
-50 LSYKIKNISRDLA
+50 
-63 NGFSVA
+63 
-69 EILSRYPVPYVTS
+69 
-82 LKEDV
+82 
-87 GLRDVRSDYRVN
+87 
-99 MQEFSNG
+99 
-106 ISFAERT
+106 
-113 TNWKHITDILTKKY
+113 
-127 HIPFPPDLPDKV
+127 
-139 KCQAPNAALEF
+139 
-150 LCLLYKSLT
+150 
-159 KKNINL
+159 
-165 YNQVDE
+165 
-171 TEKYKNYN
+171 
-179 EFGILPNYMRPTTNL
+179 
-194 LIRDNETQRIK
+194 
-205 DDLVR
+205 
-210 KFKVEGIIQNHNK
+210 
-223 YLAEERE
+223 
-230 NQKNMSQFNRSRKI
+230 
-244 KLKKIDAS
+244 
-252 SIGSKVI
+252 
-259 GSNVDNNQNNPQS
+259 
-272 NEINEIR
+272 
-279 NESNSKISNDN
+279 
-290 LKEERIN
+290 
-297 LIGILNE
+297 
-304 LNEENREQ
+304 
-312 ENVENE
+312 
-318 FKLIIRK
+318 
-325 NFVETDKNIEMD
+325 MD

-360 DNFEKIFS
+360 ENFEKIFS

-474 LLKKISK
+474 LLKKIQK
-481 RLSGSNELIFYHIL
+481 KLCGSNELIFYHIL
-495 IQCMNNIKDTDE
+495 IKCMNNIKDTDE
-507 IITEQIVIFYN
+507 IITQEIVIFYN
-518 EAIIKGISSSE
+518 DAIIKGISSSD

-584 NRQKLMTEKNFFK
+584 NRQKLMMNEQNFL
-597 GDNIEGEFGNEI
+597 EGEFGGEI
-609 PINKDDFKG
+609 NLNKEEIEG
-618 ESMEK
+618 ESIDK
-623 SNANEENKNLGGEVE
+623 INSIHNEAEM
-638 IPSDDKLFGEI
+638 PPDDKIFGE
-649 KGEEIKNEAKSGEGE
+649 KMKKEDKSKEGE
-664 GEEVGPGQEGSHISH
+664 GAEQEHSHVNNS
-679 NKLVSIDKIE
+679 KLVSLDKIE
-689 DIQKDPNEE
+689 DIQKDPNDE
-698 NDANKLENDVR
+698 NDVKKLENDVKF
-709 NKISEIKKCEDT
+709 KINEIKKCEDI
-721 ILSIIDHI
+721 ILNIIDHI

-798 ICGTPYFWNQLVI
+798 ICGTPYLWNQLVI

-816 DYVIENLERFES
+816 DYVTENLERFES

-842 FNEEESN
+842 FNEEKSN
-849 NWILLYN
+849 SWILLYN

-870 FSNVALGILNKIFS
+870 FSNIALSILNKIFS

-908 GDEIMDEP
+908 GDEVMDEP
-916 HENMKN
+916 HENMKT
-922 LLTTIS
+922 LLTFIS

-965 NSISNEKRGNIFDE
+965 NSISNEKRGNIFEE

>member
-6 SGIAEVMNEGL
+6 SGIAEVMNEG
-17 FGKITQDEKIIIA
+17 FGKITSDEKIIIA

-50 LSYKIKNISRDLA
+50 LSYKVKNISRDLA

-69 EILSRYPVPYVTS
+69 EILSRYPVPYVTG
-82 LKEDV
+82 LPYDV
-87 GLRDVRSDYRVN
+87 TNYYRVN

-106 ISFAERT
+106 ISFSERT
-113 TNWKHITDILTKKY
+113 TNWKHITDILTRKY
-127 HIPFPPDLPDKV
+127 HMQFPPDLPDKV

-150 LCLLYKSLT
+150 LCLLYKFLT
-159 KKNINL
+159 RKNLNIFNKI
-165 YNQVDE
+165 DE

-179 EFGILPNYMRPTTNL
+179 EFSMMPNYMRPTTNV
-194 LIRDNETQRIK
+194 LIRDNETQRID

-210 KFKVEGIIQNHNK
+210 KFKAENIIQTHNK
-223 YLAEERE
+223 YLAAERE
-230 NQKNMSQFNRSRKI
+230 NQKNIEQFNRSRKI

-252 SIGSKVI
+252 SIGSKAL
-259 GSNVDNNQNNPQS
+259 GSTAEKNQNNLQD

-279 NESNSKISNDN
+279 NESNSKVSNDN
-290 LKEERIN
+290 MKEERIN

-304 LNEENREQ
+304 LNEESREQ

-350 FFEKIGLCSS
+350 FFEKIGLCSPE
-360 DNFEKIFS
+360 NFEKIFS

-474 LLKKISK
+474 LLKKIAK
-481 RLSGSNELIFYHIL
+481 KLCGSNERIFYHIL

-507 IITEQIVIFYN
+507 IITQEIVIFYN
-518 EAIIKGISSSE
+518 DAIIKGISSSD

-545 FDYFYCLKYYQ
+545 FDYFYCLKYYE
-556 DIFKHKNSFNWEILS
+556 DVFKHKNSFNWEVLS

-584 NRQKLMTEKNFFK
+584 NRQKNFLE
-597 GDNIEGEFGNEI
+597 GGNIEGKEFNINLNHEEI
-609 PINKDDFKG
+609 G
-618 ESMEK
+618 ESMDKMPEEEK
-623 SNANEENKNLGGEVE
+623 KNEGGEIE
-638 IPSDDKLFGEI
+638 IPADDKLFGEI
-649 KGEEIKNEAKSGEGE
+649 KGEEIKNENK
-664 GEEVGPGQEGSHISH
+664 GQEGEPAGQDHSQISN

-689 DIQKDPNEE
+689 DIQKDPNDE
-698 NDANKLENDVR
+698 NEAKKLENEAK
-709 NKISEIKKCEDT
+709 NKISEIQKCEET

-798 ICGTPYFWNQLVI
+798 ICGTPYLWNQLVI

-816 DYVIENLERFES
+816 DYVTKNLERFEA
-828 THLLILHSI
+828 THLLILYSI

-842 FNEEESN
+842 FNEEKSDS
-849 NWILLYN
+849 WILLYD

-870 FSNVALGILNKIFS
+870 FSSTALNILNKIFS
-884 FGKILKE
+884 FGKILKQ

-908 GDEIMDEP
+908 GDEVMDEQ
-916 HENMKN
+916 HENMKT
-922 LLTTIS
+922 LLTFIS
-928 EIKSENNDCKGYV
+928 EIQSENNDCKGYV

-965 NSISNEKRGNIFDE
+965 NSISNEKTGNIFDE

>member
-1 MSTTL
+1 MSTSL
-6 SGIAEVMNEGL
+6 SGIAEVMNEG
-17 FGKITQDEKIIIA
+17 FGKITSDEKIIIA
-30 RETNRIRLPRE
+30 RETNRARPPRE
-41 LAKWLQSLD
+41 LVKWLQSLD

-63 NGFSVA
+63 NGFCIA
-69 EILSRYPVPYVTS
+69 EILSRYPVPFVTS
-82 LKEDV
+82 LPYDV
-87 GLRDVRSDYRVN
+87 TNYYRVN
-99 MQEFSNG
+99 MHQFSNG
-106 ISFAERT
+106 ISFSERT
-113 TNWKHITDILTKKY
+113 TNWNHITEILTKKY
-127 HIPFPPDLPDKV
+127 HMTYPPDLPEKV

-150 LCLLYKSLT
+150 LVLLYKFLT
-159 KKNINL
+159 RKNLNVL
-165 YNQVDE
+165 NQVDE
-171 TEKYKNYN
+171 TEKFKNYA
-179 EFGILPNYMRPTTNL
+179 EFSILPNYMRPTTNL
-194 LIRDNETQRIK
+194 LIRDNELQRIK

-210 KFKVEGIIQNHNK
+210 KFKIENTIQNHNK
-223 YLAEERE
+223 FLSEERE
-230 NQKNMSQFNRSRKI
+230 NQKNMEQFNRSRKI
-244 KLKKIDAS
+244 PKKIEQS
-252 SIGSKVI
+252 SIGGGSKI
-259 GSNVDNNQNNPQS
+259 GSTTEKNQNNLQE
-272 NEINEIR
+272 NEINDVK
-279 NESNSKISNDN
+279 NESNSQVSNDN

-337 LKNYSTDKDLLEY
+337 LKNYSSDKDLLEY
-350 FFEKIGLCSS
+350 FFEKITLCSNE
-360 DNFEKIFS
+360 NFEKIFS
-368 SYEDKEKE
+368 SYEDKEKD

-401 FYKNNI
+401 FYKNHI
-407 PWIKFKTTT
+407 PWIKFRTTT

-474 LLKKISK
+474 LLKKVAK
-481 RLSGSNELIFYHIL
+481 KLCGKNEIIFYHIL

-507 IITEQIVIFYN
+507 IITQEIVIFYN
-518 EAIIKGISSSE
+518 DAIIKGISSS
-529 DTIVI
+529 DNTIVI

-556 DIFKHKNSFNWEILS
+556 DIFKYKNSFNWEILS
-571 LILIYCSKMLDLY
+571 LILIYCSRMLELY
-584 NRQKLMTEKNFFK
+584 NRQKLMTEQNFLVGKNFDAEF
-597 GDNIEGEFGNEI
+597 DNNE
-609 PINKDDFKG
+609 KEEKLE
-618 ESMEK
+618 ESKEK
-623 SNANEENKNLGGEVE
+623 IKNENLAGEVG
-638 IPSDDKLFGEI
+638 PPPDDKLFGEI
-649 KGEEIKNEAKSGEGE
+649 KGEEFKNMNENEEEKEENKS
-664 GEEVGPGQEGSHISH
+664 QIS
-679 NKLVSIDKIE
+679 NKQLASIDKIE
-689 DIQKDPNEE
+689 DIQKDPNED
-698 NDANKLENDVR
+698 NDAKKLENDVKY
-709 NKISEIKKCEDT
+709 KISEIQKCENV
-721 ILSIIDHI
+721 ILEIIDHI
-729 FNLSSPR
+729 FNISSPR

-753 PELAKKYMKLL
+753 PNLAKKYMKLL

-779 NKSLEEYEYTMNCF
+779 NKSTEEYEYTMNCF

-798 ICGTPYFWNQLVI
+798 ICGTPYLWNQLII

-828 THLLILHSI
+828 THLLILHAI

-842 FNEEESN
+842 FNEEESKS
-849 NWILLYN
+849 WIILYN

-870 FSNVALGILNKIFS
+870 FSNVALSILNKIFS

-916 HENMKN
+916 HENMKT
-922 LLTTIS
+922 LLTFIS

>member
-6 SGIAEVMNEGL
+6 SGIAEVMNENM
-17 FGKITQDEKIIIA
+17 GKITSDEKIIIA

-69 EILSRYPVPYVTS
+69 EILSRYPVPFATS
-82 LKEDV
+82 LPYDV
-87 GLRDVRSDYRVN
+87 TNYYRVN

-106 ISFAERT
+106 ISFSERT
-113 TNWKHITDILTKKY
+113 TNWKHITDILTRKY
-127 HIPFPPDLPDKV
+127 HMSFPPDLPDKV

-150 LCLLYKSLT
+150 LCLLYKFLT
-159 KKNINL
+159 RKNLNILNKT
-165 YNQVDE
+165 DE

-179 EFGILPNYMRPTTNL
+179 EFSILPSYMKPTTNL

-205 DDLVR
+205 DDVIR
-210 KFKVEGIIQNHNK
+210 HYKVENIIQNHNK
-223 YLAEERE
+223 FLAAERE
-230 NQKNMSQFNRSRKI
+230 NQKNIEQFNRSRKI

-259 GSNVDNNQNNPQS
+259 GSNIDKNKNNLEN
-272 NEINEIR
+272 NEINEIK

-290 LKEERIN
+290 MKEERIN

-304 LNEENREQ
+304 LNEESREQ

-360 DNFEKIFS
+360 ENFEKIFS

-466 NTSETHLN
+466 NTSDTHLN

-481 RLSGSNELIFYHIL
+481 RLCGSNELIFYHIL
-495 IQCMNNIKDTDE
+495 IQCMNNIKETDE
-507 IITEQIVIFYN
+507 IINDEIVIFYN
-518 EAIIKGISSSE
+518 DAIIKGISSSD
-529 DTIVI
+529 DTIII

-545 FDYFYCLKYYQ
+545 FDYSYCLKYYQ
-556 DIFKHKNSFNWEILS
+556 DIFKHKDSFNWEILS
-571 LILIYCSKMLDLY
+571 LILIYCSKMLDSY
-584 NRQKLMTEKNFFK
+584 NRQKLITEQNFLEAEINLDKNE
-597 GDNIEGEFGNEI
+597 EG
-609 PINKDDFKG
+609 G
-618 ESMEK
+618 ESMDKINNLEK
-623 SNANEENKNLGGEVE
+623 KSENGEIE
-638 IPSDDKLFGEI
+638 IHDEKLFGEI
-649 KGEEIKNEAKSGEGE
+649 KGEEIKNENKNEDNENQDQEKS
-664 GEEVGPGQEGSHISH
+664 QINN

-689 DIQKDPNEE
+689 DIQKDPNDE
-698 NDANKLENDVR
+698 NDVKKLENDVKF
-709 NKISEIKKCEDT
+709 KINEIKKSEDT

-753 PELAKKYMKLL
+753 PDLAKKYMKLL
-764 IEYKDNTIRKEVLKV
+764 IEYKDNTIRKEVLNV
-779 NKSLEEYEYTMNCF
+779 NKSYEEYEYTMNCF

-816 DYVIENLERFES
+816 DYVIKNLTRFES
-828 THLLILHSI
+828 THLLIFHSI
-837 IIHQD
+837 IIYQD
-842 FNEEESN
+842 FNEEKSN

-870 FSNVALGILNKIFS
+870 FSNIALSILNKIFS

-891 LLDSTFDLFIS
+891 LLESTFDLFIS

-908 GDEIMDEP
+908 GDEVMDEP
-916 HENMKN
+916 HENMKT
-922 LLTTIS
+922 LLTFIS
-928 EIKSENNDCKGYV
+928 EIKSDNNDCKGYV

>member
-1 MSTTL
+1 MSTSL
-6 SGIAEVMNEGL
+6 SGIAEVMNEG
-17 FGKITQDEKIIIA
+17 FGKITSDEKIIIA

-50 LSYKIKNISRDLA
+50 LSYKVKNISRDLA

-69 EILSRYPVPYVTS
+69 EILSRYPVPYVTN
-82 LKEDV
+82 LPYDV
-87 GLRDVRSDYRVN
+87 TNYYRVN

-106 ISFAERT
+106 ISFSERT

-127 HIPFPPDLPDKV
+127 HMSFPPDLPDKV

-150 LCLLYKSLT
+150 LCLLYKFLT
-159 KKNINL
+159 RKNLNVLNKI
-165 YNQVDE
+165 DE
-171 TEKYKNYN
+171 TDKYKNYN
-179 EFGILPNYMRPTTNL
+179 EFGVLPNYMRPTTNL

-210 KFKVEGIIQNHNK
+210 KFKVENIIQNHNK
-223 YLAEERE
+223 YLAAERE
-230 NQKNMSQFNRSRKI
+230 NQKNMEQFNRSRKI
-244 KLKKIDAS
+244 KLKKIEAS
-252 SIGSKVI
+252 SIGSKVN
-259 GSNVDNNQNNPQS
+259 GSTAEKNPNNLQD

-290 LKEERIN
+290 MKEERIN

-360 DNFEKIFS
+360 ENFEKIFS

-376 FIGIISRTLI
+376 FIVIISRTLI

-474 LLKKISK
+474 LLKKIQK
-481 RLSGSNELIFYHIL
+481 KLCGSNELIFYHIL

-507 IITEQIVIFYN
+507 IITQEIVIFYN
-518 EAIIKGISSSE
+518 DAIIKGISSSD

-584 NRQKLMTEKNFFK
+584 NRQKLMMNEQNFL
-597 GDNIEGEFGNEI
+597 EGEFGGEMNLNKEEVEGESLDKINSIHNEAEI
-609 PINKDDFKG
+609 P
-618 ESMEK
+618 
-623 SNANEENKNLGGEVE
+623 
-638 IPSDDKLFGEI
+638 PDDKIFGE
-649 KGEEIKNEAKSGEGE
+649 KMKKEDKSKEGE
-664 GEEVGPGQEGSHISH
+664 GGEQEHSHVNNS
-679 NKLVSIDKIE
+679 KLVSLDKIE
-689 DIQKDPNEE
+689 DIQKDPNDE
-698 NDANKLENDVR
+698 NDVKKLENDLKF
-709 NKISEIKKCEDT
+709 KINEIKKCEDI
-721 ILSIIDHI
+721 ILNIIDHI

-736 MTIKIGFIYLAE
+736 MSIKIGFIYLAE

-764 IEYKDNTIRKEVLKV
+764 IEYKDNIIRKEVLKV

-798 ICGTPYFWNQLVI
+798 ICGTPYLWNQLVI

-816 DYVIENLERFES
+816 DYVTENLERFES

-842 FNEEESN
+842 FNEEKSN
-849 NWILLYN
+849 SWILLYN

-870 FSNVALGILNKIFS
+870 FSNIALSILNKIFS

-908 GDEIMDEP
+908 GDEVMDEP
-916 HENMKN
+916 HENMKT
-922 LLTTIS
+922 LLTFIS

-965 NSISNEKRGNIFDE
+965 NSISNEKRGNIFEE

>member
-1 MSTTL
+1 MSTSL
-6 SGIAEVMNEGL
+6 SGIAEVMNEG
-17 FGKITQDEKIIIA
+17 FGKITSDEKIIIA

-50 LSYKIKNISRDLA
+50 LSYKVKNISRDLA

-69 EILSRYPVPYVTS
+69 EILSRYPVPYVTN
-82 LKEDV
+82 LPYDV
-87 GLRDVRSDYRVN
+87 TNYYRVN

-106 ISFAERT
+106 ISFSERT
-113 TNWKHITDILTKKY
+113 TNWKHITDILTRKY
-127 HIPFPPDLPDKV
+127 KMQFPPDLPDKV

-150 LCLLYKSLT
+150 LCLLYKFLT
-159 KKNINL
+159 RKNLNILNKI
-165 YNQVDE
+165 DE

-179 EFGILPNYMRPTTNL
+179 EFSVLPNYMRPTTNL

-210 KFKVEGIIQNHNK
+210 KFKVENIIQNHNK
-223 YLAEERE
+223 YLGAERE
-230 NQKNMSQFNRSRKI
+230 NQKNMEQFNRSRKI

-252 SIGSKVI
+252 SIGSKAL
-259 GSNVDNNQNNPQS
+259 GSTNEKNQNNLQD

-279 NESNSKISNDN
+279 NESNSKLSNDN

-304 LNEENREQ
+304 LNEESREQ

-360 DNFEKIFS
+360 ENFEKIFS

-401 FYKNNI
+401 FYKNNV
-407 PWIKFKTTT
+407 PWVKFKTTT
-416 LNICK
+416 LTICK

-474 LLKKISK
+474 LLKKIAK
-481 RLSGSNELIFYHIL
+481 KLCGSNEVIFYHIL

-507 IITEQIVIFYN
+507 IITQEIVNFYN
-518 EAIIKGISSSE
+518 DAIIKGISSSD

-534 KSIYLIIQLMR
+534 KSIYLIIQLIR
-545 FDYFYCLKYYQ
+545 FDYFYCLKYYE

-571 LILIYCSKMLDLY
+571 LILIYCSRMLEFY
-584 NRQKLMTEKNFFK
+584 NRQKNFLE
-597 GDNIEGEFGNEI
+597 GANIEGREFN
-609 PINKDDFKG
+609 INLNKEEME
-618 ESMEK
+618 ESMDK
-623 SNANEENKNLGGEVE
+623 MHPVGENKNVGGEVE

-649 KGEEIKNEAKSGEGE
+649 KGEEIKNENKNV
-664 GEEVGPGQEGSHISH
+664 EEEPHGQEHSHISN
-679 NKLVSIDKIE
+679 NKLVSLDKIE

-698 NDANKLENDVR
+698 NDVKKLENEVKT
-709 NKISEIKKCEDT
+709 KINEIQKCEGT
-721 ILSIIDHI
+721 ILEIIDHI

-736 MTIKIGFIYLAE
+736 MTIKIGFIYLAD

-753 PELAKKYMKLL
+753 PDLAKKYMKLL
-764 IEYKDNTIRKEVLKV
+764 IEYKDNTVRKEVLKV
-779 NKSLEEYEYTMNCF
+779 NKAQEEYEYTMNCF

-798 ICGTPYFWNQLVI
+798 ICGTPFLWNQLVI

-816 DYVIENLERFES
+816 DYVTANLERFES
-828 THLLILHSI
+828 THLLILYSI

-842 FNEEESN
+842 FNEEKSN
-849 NWILLYN
+849 SWILLYN

-870 FSNVALGILNKIFS
+870 FSNIALSILNKIFS

-908 GDEIMDEP
+908 GDEVMDEP
-916 HENMKN
+916 HENMKT
-922 LLTTIS
+922 LLTFIS

-954 KYLKSNLLPLM
+954 KYLKSNLLQLM

>member
-1 MSTTL
+1 MSTSL
-6 SGIAEVMNEGL
+6 SGIAEVMNEG
-17 FGKITQDEKIIIA
+17 FGKITSDEKIIIA
-30 RETNRIRLPRE
+30 RETNRARPPRE
-41 LAKWLQSLD
+41 LVKWLQSLD

-63 NGFSVA
+63 NGFCIA
-69 EILSRYPVPYVTS
+69 EILSRYPVPFVTS
-82 LKEDV
+82 LPYDV
-87 GLRDVRSDYRVN
+87 TNYYRVN
-99 MQEFSNG
+99 MHQFSNG
-106 ISFAERT
+106 ISFSERT
-113 TNWKHITDILTKKY
+113 TNWNHITEILTKKY
-127 HIPFPPDLPDKV
+127 HMTYPPDLPEKV

-150 LCLLYKSLT
+150 LVLLYKFLT
-159 KKNINL
+159 RKNLNVL
-165 YNQVDE
+165 NQVDE
-171 TEKYKNYN
+171 TEKFKNYA
-179 EFGILPNYMRPTTNL
+179 EFSILPNYMRPTTNL
-194 LIRDNETQRIK
+194 LIRDNELQRIK

-210 KFKVEGIIQNHNK
+210 KFKIENTIQNHNK
-223 YLAEERE
+223 FLSEERE
-230 NQKNMSQFNRSRKI
+230 NQKNMEQFNRSRKI
-244 KLKKIDAS
+244 PKKIEQS
-252 SIGSKVI
+252 SIGGGSKI
-259 GSNVDNNQNNPQS
+259 GSTTEKNQNNLQE
-272 NEINEIR
+272 NEINDVK
-279 NESNSKISNDN
+279 NESNSQVSNDN

-337 LKNYSTDKDLLEY
+337 LKNYSSDKDLLEY
-350 FFEKIGLCSS
+350 FFEKITLCSNE
-360 DNFEKIFS
+360 NFEKIFS
-368 SYEDKEKE
+368 SYEDKEKD

-401 FYKNNI
+401 FYKNHI
-407 PWIKFKTTT
+407 PWIKFRTTT

-474 LLKKISK
+474 LLKKVAK
-481 RLSGSNELIFYHIL
+481 KLCGKNEIIFYHIL

-507 IITEQIVIFYN
+507 IITQEIVIFYN
-518 EAIIKGISSSE
+518 DAIIKGISSS
-529 DTIVI
+529 DNTIVI

-556 DIFKHKNSFNWEILS
+556 DIFKYKNSFNWEILS
-571 LILIYCSKMLDLY
+571 LILIYCSRMLELY
-584 NRQKLMTEKNFFK
+584 NRQKLMTEQNFLVGKNFDAEF
-597 GDNIEGEFGNEI
+597 DNNE
-609 PINKDDFKG
+609 KEEKLE
-618 ESMEK
+618 ESKEK
-623 SNANEENKNLGGEVE
+623 IKNENLAGEVG
-638 IPSDDKLFGEI
+638 PPPDDKLFGEI
-649 KGEEIKNEAKSGEGE
+649 KGEEFKNMNENEEEKEENKS
-664 GEEVGPGQEGSHISH
+664 QIS
-679 NKLVSIDKIE
+679 NKQLASIDKIE
-689 DIQKDPNEE
+689 DIQKDPNED
-698 NDANKLENDVR
+698 NDAKKLENDVKY
-709 NKISEIKKCEDT
+709 KISEIQKCENV
-721 ILSIIDHI
+721 ILEIIDHI
-729 FNLSSPR
+729 FNISSPR

-753 PELAKKYMKLL
+753 PNLAKKYMKLL

-779 NKSLEEYEYTMNCF
+779 NKSTEEYEYTMNCF

-798 ICGTPYFWNQLVI
+798 ICGTPYLWNQLII

-842 FNEEESN
+842 FNEEESKS
-849 NWILLYN
+849 WIILYN

-870 FSNVALGILNKIFS
+870 FSNVALSILNKIFS

-916 HENMKN
+916 HENMKT
-922 LLTTIS
+922 LLTFIS

>member
-1 MSTTL
+1 MSTSL
-6 SGIAEVMNEGL
+6 SGIAEVMNEG
-17 FGKITQDEKIIIA
+17 FGKITSDEKIIIA
-30 RETNRIRLPRE
+30 RETNRARPPRE
-41 LAKWLQSLD
+41 LVKWLQSLD

-63 NGFSVA
+63 NGFCIA
-69 EILSRYPVPYVTS
+69 EILSRYPVPFVTS
-82 LKEDV
+82 LPYDV
-87 GLRDVRSDYRVN
+87 TNYYRVN
-99 MQEFSNG
+99 MHQFSNG
-106 ISFAERT
+106 ISFSERT
-113 TNWKHITDILTKKY
+113 TNWNHITEILTKKY
-127 HIPFPPDLPDKV
+127 HMTYPPDLPEKV

-150 LCLLYKSLT
+150 LVLLYKFLT
-159 KKNINL
+159 RKNLNVL
-165 YNQVDE
+165 NQVDE
-171 TEKYKNYN
+171 TEKFKNYA
-179 EFGILPNYMRPTTNL
+179 EFSILPNYMRPTTNL
-194 LIRDNETQRIK
+194 LIRDNEIQRIK

-210 KFKVEGIIQNHNK
+210 KFKIENTIQNHNK
-223 YLAEERE
+223 FLSEERE
-230 NQKNMSQFNRSRKI
+230 NQKNMEQFNRSRKI
-244 KLKKIDAS
+244 PKKIEQS
-252 SIGSKVI
+252 SIGGGSKI
-259 GSNVDNNQNNPQS
+259 GSTTEKNQNNLQE
-272 NEINEIR
+272 NEINDVK
-279 NESNSKISNDN
+279 NESNSQVSNDN

-337 LKNYSTDKDLLEY
+337 LKNYSSDKDLLEY
-350 FFEKIGLCSS
+350 FFEKITLCSNE
-360 DNFEKIFS
+360 NFEKIFS
-368 SYEDKEKE
+368 SYEDKEKD

-401 FYKNNI
+401 FYKNHI
-407 PWIKFKTTT
+407 SWIKFRTTT

-474 LLKKISK
+474 LLKKVAK
-481 RLSGSNELIFYHIL
+481 KLCGKNEIIFYHIL

-507 IITEQIVIFYN
+507 IITQEIVIFYN
-518 EAIIKGISSSE
+518 DAIIKGISSS
-529 DTIVI
+529 DNTIVI

-556 DIFKHKNSFNWEILS
+556 DIFKYKNSFNWEILS
-571 LILIYCSKMLDLY
+571 LILIYCSRMLELY
-584 NRQKLMTEKNFFK
+584 NRQKLMTEQNFLVGKNFDAEF
-597 GDNIEGEFGNEI
+597 DNNE
-609 PINKDDFKG
+609 KEEKLE
-618 ESMEK
+618 ESKEK
-623 SNANEENKNLGGEVE
+623 IKNENLAGEVG
-638 IPSDDKLFGEI
+638 PPPDDKLFGEI
-649 KGEEIKNEAKSGEGE
+649 KGEEFKNMNENEEEKEENKS
-664 GEEVGPGQEGSHISH
+664 QIS
-679 NKLVSIDKIE
+679 NKQLASIDKIE
-689 DIQKDPNEE
+689 DIQKDPNED
-698 NDANKLENDVR
+698 NDAKKLENDVKY
-709 NKISEIKKCEDT
+709 KISEIQKCENV
-721 ILSIIDHI
+721 ILEIIDHI
-729 FNLSSPR
+729 FNISSPR

-753 PELAKKYMKLL
+753 PNLAKKYMKLL

-779 NKSLEEYEYTMNCF
+779 NKSTEEYEYTMNCF

-798 ICGTPYFWNQLVI
+798 ICGTPYLWNQLII

-842 FNEEESN
+842 FNEEESKS
-849 NWILLYN
+849 WIILYN

-870 FSNVALGILNKIFS
+870 FSNVALSILNKIFS

-916 HENMKN
+916 HENMKT
-922 LLTTIS
+922 LLTFIS

>member
-1 MSTTL
+1 MSTSL
-6 SGIAEVMNEGL
+6 SGIAEVMNEG
-17 FGKITQDEKIIIA
+17 FGKITSDEKIIIA
-30 RETNRIRLPRE
+30 RETNRARPPRE
-41 LAKWLQSLD
+41 LVKWLQSLD

-63 NGFSVA
+63 NGFCIA
-69 EILSRYPVPYVTS
+69 EILSRYPVPFVTS
-82 LKEDV
+82 LPYDV
-87 GLRDVRSDYRVN
+87 TNYYRVN
-99 MQEFSNG
+99 MHQFSNG
-106 ISFAERT
+106 ISFSERT
-113 TNWKHITDILTKKY
+113 TNWNHITEILTKKY
-127 HIPFPPDLPDKV
+127 HMTYPPDLPEKV

-150 LCLLYKSLT
+150 LVLLYKFLT
-159 KKNINL
+159 RKNLNVL
-165 YNQVDE
+165 NRVDE
-171 TEKYKNYN
+171 TEKFKNYA
-179 EFGILPNYMRPTTNL
+179 EFSILPNYMRPTTNL
-194 LIRDNETQRIK
+194 LIRDNELQRIK

-210 KFKVEGIIQNHNK
+210 KFKIENTIQNHNK
-223 YLAEERE
+223 FLSEERE
-230 NQKNMSQFNRSRKI
+230 NQKNMEQFNRSRKI
-244 KLKKIDAS
+244 PKKIEQS
-252 SIGSKVI
+252 SIGGGSKI
-259 GSNVDNNQNNPQS
+259 GSTTEKNQNNLQE
-272 NEINEIR
+272 NEINDVK
-279 NESNSKISNDN
+279 NESNSQVSNDN

-337 LKNYSTDKDLLEY
+337 LKNYSSDKDLLEY
-350 FFEKIGLCSS
+350 FFEKITLCSNE
-360 DNFEKIFS
+360 NFEKIFS
-368 SYEDKEKE
+368 SYEDKEKD

-386 ELDPFIKILCQFFEA
+386 ELDPFIKILCQFFET
-401 FYKNNI
+401 FYKNHI
-407 PWIKFKTTT
+407 PWIKFRTTT

-474 LLKKISK
+474 LLKKVAK
-481 RLSGSNELIFYHIL
+481 KLCGKNEIIFYHIL

-507 IITEQIVIFYN
+507 IITQEIVIFYN
-518 EAIIKGISSSE
+518 DAIIKGISSS
-529 DTIVI
+529 DNTIVI

-556 DIFKHKNSFNWEILS
+556 DIFKYKNSFNWEILS
-571 LILIYCSKMLDLY
+571 LILIYCSRMLELY
-584 NRQKLMTEKNFFK
+584 NRQKLMTEQNFLVGKNFDAEF
-597 GDNIEGEFGNEI
+597 DNNE
-609 PINKDDFKG
+609 KEEKLE
-618 ESMEK
+618 ESKEK
-623 SNANEENKNLGGEVE
+623 IKNENLAGEVG
-638 IPSDDKLFGEI
+638 PPPDDKLFGEI
-649 KGEEIKNEAKSGEGE
+649 KGEEFKNMNENEEEKEENKS
-664 GEEVGPGQEGSHISH
+664 QIS
-679 NKLVSIDKIE
+679 NKQLASIDKIE
-689 DIQKDPNEE
+689 DIQKDPNED
-698 NDANKLENDVR
+698 NDAKKLENDVKY
-709 NKISEIKKCEDT
+709 KISEIQKCENV
-721 ILSIIDHI
+721 ILEIIDHI
-729 FNLSSPR
+729 FNISSPR

-753 PELAKKYMKLL
+753 PNLAKKYMKLL

-779 NKSLEEYEYTMNCF
+779 NKSTEEYEYTMNCF

-798 ICGTPYFWNQLVI
+798 ICGTPYLWNQLII

-842 FNEEESN
+842 FNEEESKS
-849 NWILLYN
+849 WIILYN

-870 FSNVALGILNKIFS
+870 FSNVALSILNKIFS

-916 HENMKN
+916 HENMKT
-922 LLTTIS
+922 LLTFIS